1 MSETLR
7 DLVVSLSLNSDN
19 FTRNIKSINKQIQEA
34 ESAFRLASAGVENF
48 ETTTAGL
55 SSKLSTLQRTFQL
68 QQDAVGQYERALQQ
82 ASDKLQECYA
92 RQNDYAQRLV
102 DAKDKQQLL
111 KTEVTSAAQAY
122 KHYEHTLGETDSATI
137 AAKANLDAYK
147 GEYRAAV
154 QELKKL
160 EGQNVAL
167 KKSTQNAAD
176 AFSAAQTK
184 LNGAKG
190 AVKETSAEI
199 DQCNRQLALSQ
210 TSWKS
215 AGEAIQ
221 ASQRSIASIGKQ
233 LKTAESSYR
242 LAAAGVKNF
251 DQSAAGLTAKLTLLQ
266 EKLGLQQKAV
276 AEYEKTLAAAK
287 EQLQAAQQV
296 NDPDKIREATDA
308 VQDAETA
315 LNNARAAV
323 KQTQADI
330 ASCNKDLKTAQSEWT
345 KAGKSLESF
354 GKACDNVSKNLNK
367 AGKLLSTTLTT
378 PTVALGTAAIKASID
393 FESSFTSVRK
403 TVDATEA
410 QFDQLA
416 NTSKRMS
423 TEVAAGTD
431 EINEVMAS
439 GGQLGVATEHL
450 SDFTRVMIDLGNSCE
465 DLNAGDAATT
475 IAQFANIMGTSQS
488 QFSNIGST
496 LVDLGNNFAT
506 TEKPIMEMAHRM
518 AGAGKQVGLTE
529 AQVLGFAAAL
539 SSVGIE
545 AQMGGSAF
553 SKALIKME
561 VASATGSE
569 ALDDFGKVAGMTG
582 QQFKALWDSDPAAAF
597 QSFIVGLSKLDD
609 EGESAIA
616 VLDEIG
622 IKEIRLRD
630 TMLRA
635 VNATDLF
642 SRAQN
647 MASSAWKKNTALSEE
662 ANKRYATT
670 ESKLKNLKNTA
681 LLFGQQIGDDL
692 NPTIRSLIDG
702 AEELLQKFLSMDESQ
717 RKQIIQFAAYA
728 AAAGP
733 VLLVLGKITK
743 GVGTVSASL
752 GKFATEVGK
761 AGGAQSLGGSWKGF
775 LSILGKS
782 PAVWFAVAAAVI
794 AGTVALADYVS
805 GAKQAREALQGMED
819 TAKQWKDTAAETFYG
834 NREGLSF
841 FGLSESDFARDQ
853 QSAQDW
859 LDGLLAIWSDGEK
872 ESNEIVAHWT
882 DSFKSLT
889 DSTRTELQAL
899 KDTADKNGYTSV
911 SQSLAA
917 DIQTLDQM
925 DAEIERLLKKRQNGF
940 FSEKDQIRLQE
951 LIDTREAIEVKYR
964 LTPEETGGFETIA
977 QKIEAEVARAQAR
990 GKPDADT
997 SVYENAVKA
1006 AAEGMAV
1013 INAQIDERYDKEYGL
1028 IQLIEDETERQ
1039 KALED
1044 LNSRYN
1050 EERKTAAQEYAET
1063 LSSIVMPVWNQP
1075 EIQQA
1080 SQQMDELFTKLRE
1093 YSMAGESEKPALL
1106 ADLQALSAGMDEG
1119 VLTEYLSLMTQI
1131 QSLLDSGMSEAE
1143 VQTLFPDIDFS
1154 SQLDQ
1159 FAGIVSY
1166 LDLIKTDLPG
1176 LYSMFGEALP
1186 EEVLK
1191 IATDLDMTGA
1201 QARWDE
1207 FAQNPGAIT
1216 TEAII
1221 TGLSTGDQQ
1230 VNVDAFISSYTEV
1243 PEGASTASLTPKG
1256 LIAYVEKYAEVT
1268 GGADVSGLTPEIA
1281 ECLVAG
1287 YKELASG
1294 ADVSLLKPDEIVAY
1308 VSQYAEQQDVDISGL
1323 SPEGLTAFV
1332 MAYEEATGG
1341 ALTTALTPDDVTAM
1355 VAKYLQAESVDL
1367 SALTPD
1373 QIEAIVSRYA
1383 EATGCDKSQLLP
1395 SFTAYIT
1402 EYKEAEGVSVPR
1414 PKTQVIITGYDYL
1427 AYRQLQN
1434 NPDLT
1439 LELPVRLGELPDGE
1453 LDKLMADGKVKSW
1466 KDGVEVP
1473 IEAVPDGTIDA
1484 STVASLDQDGTL
1496 HILITPEITGTKEAI
1511 DALSPVVDE
1520 VYQLGGTWKEALA
1533 GVRPTTTMD
1542 MVDSGLKRIQSYQE
1556 TLDYNWWDKFWASLF
1571 GASTNLGG
1579 LDQSMKSDF
1588 NANRVA
1594 ELSAY
1599 VAEMVSAI
1607 QQGEQVPKEDLE
1619 NLQAIVEFL
1628 NGLDV
1633 TDTGA
1638 HIREGIAQ
1646 GMTEAGFDSDA
1657 ETVAANLETALNTA
1671 LQIESP
1677 SKRVK
1682 PTGEYVAAG
1691 VGEGMSGYD
1700 FSADAQDAAS
1710 GIESALQTALTGESL
1725 KNAGTAAAQGLSN
1738 AMTSYPMADT
1748 GRTLTA
1754 NVRSAVQS
1762 SLNGNTL
1769 RSAGVN
1775 VMAGLRAG
1783 ILAGRSGVISA
1794 MRTAA
1799 REAVNAAKKELKIKS
1814 PSQVFR
1820 DEVGTMVMRG
1830 FGAGVL
1836 KESKE
1841 QAKVIRNAS
1850 RFLTGEAR
1858 EGSIVTN
1865 SSDNRKTYNNNVSST
1880 IQVQQMVVRD
1890 EQDVRSLAVEIATL
1904 TRRQQRGKGL
1914 RLL

>member
-1 MSETLR
+1 MAETLR
-7 DLVVSLSLNSDN
+7 DLVVSLSLQTDN
-19 FTRNIKSINKQIQEA
+19 FTRNIKSVNKQIAEA
-34 ESAFRLASAGVENF
+34 ESQFKLAASGVEGF
-48 ETTTAGL
+48 ERSATGL
-55 SSKLSTLQRTFQL
+55 ATQLSTLERRLSL
-68 QQDAVGQYERALQQ
+68 QKDAVTQYERALS
-82 ASDKLQECYA
+82 AANDKLQECFS
-92 RQNDYAQRLV
+92 RQNDYAQRLT
-102 DAKDKQQLL
+102 DAKTAQQAL
-111 KTEVTSAAQAY
+111 KEQVAAAAQQVRTYSA
-122 KHYEHTLGETDSATI
+122 TLGENDSATI
-137 AAKANLDAYK
+137 AAKANLDALK
-147 GEYRAAV
+147 AEYRNSCAEV
-154 QELKKL
+154 KKL
-160 EGQNVAL
+160 TGQNTAL
-167 KKSTQNAAD
+167 KKTTQNAAD
-176 AFSAAQTK
+176 ALTDATTK
-184 LNGAKG
+184 LNTAQA
-190 AVKETSAEI
+190 AVRSTQAEI
-199 DQCNRQLALSQ
+199 NQCSQSLRLAQ
-210 TSWKS
+210 TNWDAAGKS
-215 AGEAIQ
+215 IDASRAAIVTF
-221 ASQRSIASIGKQ
+221 GKQ
-233 LKTAESSYR
+233 IGLAESR
-242 LAAAGVKNF
+242 FKLATAGIKDMDTSVT
-251 DQSAAGLTAKLTLLQ
+251 GLAAKLTLLNDKLRLQ
-266 EKLGLQQKAV
+266 EQSVQQ
-276 AEYEKTLAAAK
+276 YENALRGAK
-287 EQLQAAQQV
+287 EQLTAAQQA
-296 NDPDKIREATDA
+296 NDPEKVRQASDA
-308 VQDAETA
+308 VIDAEAA
-315 LNNARAAV
+315 LNRAKAAV
-323 KQTQADI
+323 AATRAQI
-330 ASCNKDLKTAQSEWT
+330 EKTNQQLNTAKSAWT
-345 KAGKSLESF
+345 EAGKNLEAF
-354 GKACDNVSKNLNK
+354 GKKCDAISKK
-367 AGKLLSTTLTT
+367 MTTAGRTLTT
-378 PTVALGTAAIKASID
+378 VMTTPILGLGATAVKASIG
-393 FESSFTSVRK
+393 FESSFASVRK

-410 QFDQLA
+410 EFDQLA
-416 NTSKRMS
+416 ATSKRMS

-431 EINEVMAS
+431 EINEVMAA

-450 SDFTRVMIDLGNSCE
+450 SDFTHVMIDLGNSCE
-465 DLNAGDAATT
+465 DLSADEAATT

-553 SKALIKME
+553 SKALVKMV
-561 VASATGSE
+561 VASATGGE
-569 ALDDFGKVAGMTG
+569 ALDDFGKVAGMTA
-582 QQFKALWDSDPAAAF
+582 QQFKTLWDNDPAAAF
-597 QSFIVGLSKLDD
+597 QAFIVGLSKLDD
-609 EGESAIA
+609 EGESAIKT
-616 VLDEIG
+616 LSDIG
-622 IKEIRLRD
+622 INEIRLRD
-630 TMLRA
+630 TLLRA
-635 VNATDLF
+635 TNATELF

-647 MASSAWKKNTALSEE
+647 MANAAWEENTALTNE
-662 ANKRYATT
+662 AGKRYSTT
-670 ESKLKNLKNTA
+670 ASKLTNLKNKA

-692 NPTIRSLIDG
+692 NPTIQSLIEG
-702 AEELLQKFLSMDESQ
+702 ADNLLSKFLQMDEAQ
-717 RKQIIQFAAYA
+717 RKQIIQYA
-728 AAAGP
+728 AIAAAIGP
-733 VLLVLGKITK
+733 VLLLFDKVTK
-743 GVGTVSASL
+743 GIGSISTGV
-752 GKFATEVGK
+752 GKFATAVGK
-761 AGGAQSLGGSWKGF
+761 AGGGIKGF
-775 LSILGKS
+775 LSVLGSS
-782 PAVWFAVAAAVI
+782 PAVWLAVAAATI
-794 AGTVALADYVS
+794 YATVAIADYVS
-805 GAKQAREALQGMED
+805 GAKQAREALKGMQE
-819 TAKQWKDTAAETFYG
+819 TADKWKSTAAETFYG
-834 NREGLSF
+834 NSEGLSF
-841 FGLSESDFARDQ
+841 FGMSKENFIKDK
-853 QSAQDW
+853 QSAQEW
-859 LDGLLAIWSDGEK
+859 LDGLLAVWTDGEK

-899 KDTADKNGYTSV
+899 KDTADKSGYTSV
-911 SQSLAA
+911 SKGLAA

-925 DAEIERLLKKRQNGF
+925 DAEIARLLKKRQNGF

-951 LIDTREAIEVKYR
+951 LIDTRETIEVKYH

-977 QKIEAEVARAQAR
+977 QKVEAEVARAQAR
-990 GKPDADT
+990 GKTDADT
-997 SVYENAVKA
+997 PVYENAVKA
-1006 AAEGMAV
+1006 AAEGMAA

-1050 EERKTAAQEYAET
+1050 DERKAAAQEYAET

-1093 YSMAGESEKPALL
+1093 YSMASESEKPALL

-1119 VLTEYLSLMTQI
+1119 ALTEYLSLMTQI
-1131 QSLLDSGMSEAE
+1131 QSLLDSGMSEAA
-1143 VQTLFPDIDFS
+1143 VQALFPDIDFS

-1159 FAGIVSY
+1159 FAGIVNY

-1207 FAQNPGAIT
+1207 FAANPGAIT

-1230 VNVDAFISSYTEV
+1230 VNVDAFISSYTEI
-1243 PEGASTASLTPKG
+1243 PEGASTAALTPKG
-1256 LIAYVEKYAEVT
+1256 LVAYVEKYAEVT

-1308 VSQYAEQQDVDISGL
+1308 VSSYAQQQGVDISGL

-1341 ALTTALTPDDVTAM
+1341 ALTTALSPDDVTAM
-1355 VAKYLQAESVDL
+1355 VAKYLQAENVDL

-1373 QIEAIVSRYA
+1373 QIEAIVTRYA

-1395 SFTAYIT
+1395 SLTAYIT
-1402 EYKEAEGVSVPR
+1402 EYKEAEGVSVPKT
-1414 PKTQVIITGYDYL
+1414 KTQVIITGYDYL

-1439 LELPVRLGELPDGE
+1439 LELPVRLGELPAGE
-1453 LDKLMADGKVKSW
+1453 LDKLMADGKVKFW

-1520 VYQLGGTWKEALA
+1520 TYKLGGSWQEAWA
-1533 GVRPTTTMD
+1533 GIMPTTTMD
-1542 MVDSGLKRIQSYQE
+1542 MVDSALGRIQSYQE
-1556 TLDYNWWDKFWASLF
+1556 TLDYNAWDKFWASVF
-1571 GASTNLGG
+1571 GASTDLGI

-1588 NANRVA
+1588 NPEIVA
-1594 ELSAY
+1594 EMSAY
-1599 VAEMVSAI
+1599 VAEVVSAI
-1607 QQGEQVPKEDLE
+1607 HQGVQVPEEDLN
-1619 NLQAIVEFL
+1619 NLQTILDFL
-1628 NGLDV
+1628 NGLD
-1633 TDTGA
+1633 TTGTGA

-1657 ETVAANLETALNTA
+1657 ETVASNLETALNTA

-1691 VGEGMSGYD
+1691 VGEGMSSYD
-1700 FSADAQDAAS
+1700 FSADAQGMAS
-1710 GIESALQTALTGESL
+1710 NIDSTLQTSMMGESL
-1725 KNAGTAAAQGLSN
+1725 KNAGTAAAQGLSS
-1738 AMTSYPMADT
+1738 AMAAYPMADT
-1748 GRTLTA
+1748 GRSLAT

-1762 SLNGNTL
+1762 SLNRNTL

-1775 VMAGLRAG
+1775 VMAGLRVG

-1794 MRTAA
+1794 MRSAA

-1836 KESKE
+1836 KESRE
-1841 QAKVIRNAS
+1841 QARVIRNAS

-1890 EQDVRSLAVEIATL
+1890 EQDIRSLAVEIATL

-1914 RLL
+1914 RMA

>member
-1 MSETLR
+1 MAETLR
-7 DLVVSLSLNSDN
+7 DLVVSLSLQTDN
-19 FTRNIKSINKQIQEA
+19 FTRNIKSVNKQIAEA
-34 ESAFRLASAGVENF
+34 ESQFKLAASGVEGF
-48 ETTTAGL
+48 ERSATGL
-55 SSKLSTLQRTFQL
+55 ATQLSTLERRLSL
-68 QQDAVGQYERALQQ
+68 QKDAVTQYERALS
-82 ASDKLQECYA
+82 AANDKLQECFS
-92 RQNDYAQRLV
+92 RQNDYAQRLT
-102 DAKDKQQLL
+102 DAKTAQQAL
-111 KTEVTSAAQAY
+111 KEQVAAAAQQVRTYSA
-122 KHYEHTLGETDSATI
+122 TLGENDSATI
-137 AAKANLDAYK
+137 AAKANLDALK
-147 GEYRAAV
+147 AEYRNSCAEV
-154 QELKKL
+154 KKL
-160 EGQNVAL
+160 TGQNTAL
-167 KKSTQNAAD
+167 KKTTQNAAD
-176 AFSAAQTK
+176 AVTDATTK
-184 LNGAKG
+184 LNTAQA
-190 AVKETSAEI
+190 AVRSTQAEI
-199 DQCNRQLALSQ
+199 NQCSQSLRLAQ
-210 TSWKS
+210 TNWDAAGKS
-215 AGEAIQ
+215 IDASRAAIVTF
-221 ASQRSIASIGKQ
+221 GKQ
-233 LKTAESSYR
+233 IGLAESR
-242 LAAAGVKNF
+242 FKLATAGIKDMDTSVT
-251 DQSAAGLTAKLTLLQ
+251 GLAAKLTLLNDKLRLQ
-266 EKLGLQQKAV
+266 EQSVQQ
-276 AEYEKTLAAAK
+276 YENALRGAK
-287 EQLQAAQQV
+287 EQLTAAQQA
-296 NDPDKIREATDA
+296 NDPEKVRQASDA
-308 VQDAETA
+308 VIDAEAA
-315 LNNARAAV
+315 LNRAKAAV
-323 KQTQADI
+323 AATRAQI
-330 ASCNKDLKTAQSEWT
+330 EKTNQQLNTAKSAWT
-345 KAGKSLESF
+345 EAGKNLEAF
-354 GKACDNVSKNLNK
+354 GKKCDAISKK
-367 AGKLLSTTLTT
+367 MTTAGRTLTT
-378 PTVALGTAAIKASID
+378 VMTTPILGLGATAVKASIG
-393 FESSFTSVRK
+393 FESSFASVRK

-410 QFDQLA
+410 EFDQLA
-416 NTSKRMS
+416 ATSKRMS

-431 EINEVMAS
+431 EINEVMAA

-450 SDFTRVMIDLGNSCE
+450 SDFTHVMIDLGNSCE
-465 DLNAGDAATT
+465 DLSADEAATT

-553 SKALIKME
+553 SKALVKME
-561 VASATGSE
+561 VASATGGE
-569 ALDDFGKVAGMTG
+569 ALDDFGKVAGMTA
-582 QQFKALWDSDPAAAF
+582 QQFKTLWDNDPAAAF
-597 QSFIVGLSKLDD
+597 QAFIVGLSKLDD
-609 EGESAIA
+609 EGESAIKT
-616 VLDEIG
+616 LSDIG
-622 IKEIRLRD
+622 INEIRLRD
-630 TMLRA
+630 TLLRA
-635 VNATDLF
+635 TNATELF

-647 MASSAWKKNTALSEE
+647 MANAAWEENTALTNE
-662 ANKRYATT
+662 AGKRYSTT
-670 ESKLKNLKNTA
+670 ASKLTNLKNKA

-692 NPTIRSLIDG
+692 NPTIQSLIEG
-702 AEELLQKFLSMDESQ
+702 ADNLLSKFLQMDEAQ
-717 RKQIIQFAAYA
+717 RKQIIQYA
-728 AAAGP
+728 AIAAAIGP
-733 VLLVLGKITK
+733 VLLLFGKVTK
-743 GVGTVSASL
+743 GIGSISTGV
-752 GKFATEVGK
+752 GKFATAVGK
-761 AGGAQSLGGSWKGF
+761 AGGGIKGF
-775 LSILGKS
+775 LSVLGSS
-782 PAVWFAVAAAVI
+782 PAVWLAVAAATI
-794 AGTVALADYVS
+794 YATVAIADYVS
-805 GAKQAREALQGMED
+805 GAKQAREALKGMQE
-819 TAKQWKDTAAETFYG
+819 TADKWKSTAAETFYG
-834 NREGLSF
+834 NSEGLSF
-841 FGLSESDFARDQ
+841 FGMSKENFIKDK
-853 QSAQDW
+853 QSAQEW
-859 LDGLLAIWSDGEK
+859 LDGLLAVWTDGEK

-899 KDTADKNGYTSV
+899 KDTADKSGYTSV
-911 SQSLAA
+911 SKGLAA

-925 DAEIERLLKKRQNGF
+925 DAEIARLLKKRQNGF

-951 LIDTREAIEVKYR
+951 LIDTRETIEVKYH

-977 QKIEAEVARAQAR
+977 QKVEAEVARAQAR
-990 GKPDADT
+990 GKTDADT
-997 SVYENAVKA
+997 PVYENAVKA
-1006 AAEGMAV
+1006 AAEGMAA

-1050 EERKTAAQEYAET
+1050 EERKAAAQEYAET

-1080 SQQMDELFTKLRE
+1080 SHQVDELFTKLRE
-1093 YSMAGESEKPALL
+1093 YSMASESEKPALL
-1106 ADLQALSAGMDEG
+1106 ADLQALSSSMDEG
-1119 VLTEYLSLMTQI
+1119 ALAEYLSLMTQI
-1131 QSLLDSGMSEAE
+1131 QSLLDSGMSESE
-1143 VQTLFPDIDFS
+1143 VQALFPDIDFS
-1154 SQLDQ
+1154 TQLDQ

-1207 FAQNPGAIT
+1207 FAANPGAIT

-1230 VNVDAFISSYTEV
+1230 VNVDAFISSYTEI
-1243 PEGASTASLTPKG
+1243 PEGASTAALTPKG
-1256 LIAYVEKYAEVT
+1256 LVAYVEKYAEVT

-1308 VSQYAEQQDVDISGL
+1308 VSSYAQQQGVDISAL

-1355 VAKYLQAESVDL
+1355 VAKYLQAENVDL

-1402 EYKEAEGVSVPR
+1402 EYKEAEGVSVPK

-1453 LDKLMADGKVKSW
+1453 LDKLMTDGKVKFW

-1473 IEAVPDGTIDA
+1473 IEAVPDGTVDA

-1520 VYQLGGTWKEALA
+1520 TDKLGVTMA
-1533 GVRPTTTMD
+1533 GMWAGIRPATTMD
-1542 MVDSGLKRIQSYQE
+1542 KIDSALGRIQSYQE
-1556 TLDYNWWDKFWASLF
+1556 TLDYNAWDKFWASVF
-1571 GASTNLGG
+1571 GASTNLGA

-1588 NANRVA
+1588 NPEIVA
-1594 ELSAY
+1594 EMSSY
-1599 VAEMVSAI
+1599 VAEVVSAI
-1607 QQGEQVPKEDLE
+1607 HQGVQVPEEDLN
-1619 NLQAIVEFL
+1619 NLQTILDFL
-1628 NGLDV
+1628 NGLDM
-1633 TDTGA
+1633 TGTGA

-1657 ETVAANLETALNTA
+1657 ETVATNLETALNTA

-1691 VGEGMSGYD
+1691 IGEGMSGYD
-1700 FSADAQDAAS
+1700 FTSDVGALATSVEAAITSALPGDALSSFGTSAAEGLASALSTYSMSSAGASVAS
-1710 GIESALQTALTGESL
+1710 GVRTAVST
-1725 KNAGTAAAQGLSN
+1725 N
-1738 AMTSYPMADT
+1738 
-1748 GRTLTA
+1748 LTA
-1754 NVRSAVQS
+1754 T
-1762 SLNGNTL
+1762 TL

-1775 VMAGLRAG
+1775 AMAGLRAG

-1794 MRTAA
+1794 MRSAA

-1820 DEVGTMVMRG
+1820 DEVGVMTMRG
-1830 FGAGVL
+1830 FGVGIL

-1858 EGSIVTN
+1858 EGSIVTS

-1890 EQDVRSLAVEIATL
+1890 EQDIRSLAVEIATL

-1914 RLL
+1914 RMA

>member
-19 FTRNIKSINKQIQEA
+19 FSRNIKSINKQIQEA

-48 ETTTAGL
+48 ETTTTGL
-55 SSKLSTLQRTFQL
+55 STKFSTLQRTFQL

-82 ASDKLQECYA
+82 ASDKLQECYT
-92 RQNDYAQRLV
+92 RQNDYAQRLT
-102 DAKDKQQLL
+102 DAKDKQQQL
-111 KTEVTSAAQAY
+111 KTEVASAAQAY
-122 KHYEHTLGETDSATI
+122 KHYKNTLGETDSATI

-147 GEYRAAV
+147 GEYRAAI
-154 QELKKL
+154 QEVRKL
-160 EGQNVAL
+160 EEQNIAL

-190 AVKETSAEI
+190 AVKETAAEI
-199 DQCNRQLALSQ
+199 DRCNRQLALSR
-210 TSWKS
+210 TSWAS

-233 LKTAESSYR
+233 MKTAESSYR
-242 LAAAGVKNF
+242 LAAAGVKDF
-251 DQSAAGLTAKLTLLQ
+251 DKSAAGLTAKLTLLQ
-266 EKLGLQQKAV
+266 EKLGLQQKAI
-276 AEYEKTLAAAK
+276 AEYEKALAAAK
-287 EQLQAAQQV
+287 EQLQAAHQV

-323 KQTQADI
+323 KQTRADI
-330 ASCNKDLKTAQSEWT
+330 AGCNKELKTAQSEWT

-378 PTVALGTAAIKASID
+378 PIAALGTAAVKASID

-416 NTSKRMS
+416 DTSKRMS

-431 EINEVMAS
+431 EINEVMAN
-439 GGQLGVATEHL
+439 GGQLGVVTKHL

-529 AQVLGFAAAL
+529 AQVMGFAAAL

-561 VASATGSE
+561 VASATGGN
-569 ALDDFGKVAGMTG
+569 ALEDFGKVAGMTG

-597 QSFIVGLSKLDD
+597 QAFIVGLSKLDD

-622 IKEIRLRD
+622 IKEVRLRD

-642 SRAQN
+642 SRAQS
-647 MASSAWKKNTALSEE
+647 MATSAWKKNTALSEE

-702 AEELLQKFLSMDESQ
+702 AEELLQKFLSMDEAQ
-717 RKQIIQFAAYA
+717 RRQIIQFAAYA

-733 VLLVLGKITK
+733 VLLALGKITK
-743 GVGTVSASL
+743 GVGTVSASF

-761 AGGAQSLGGSWKGF
+761 AGGAQSLGGGWKGF
-775 LSILGKS
+775 LTVLGKS

-794 AGTVALADYVS
+794 AGTIALADYVS
-805 GAKQAREALQGMED
+805 GAKQAREALKGMEE
-819 TAKQWKDTAAETFYG
+819 TAKQWKDAAAETFYG
-834 NREGLSF
+834 SSEGLSF
-841 FGLSESDFARDQ
+841 FGMSKSDFVRDR
-853 QSAQDW
+853 QSAQKW
-859 LDGLLAIWSDGEK
+859 LDGLLAVWSDGEK
-872 ESNEIVAHWT
+872 ESNEIVSHWT

-889 DSTRTELQAL
+889 DSTRTELQTL

-925 DAEIERLLKKRQNGF
+925 AAEIERLLKKRQNGHL
-940 FSEKDQIRLQE
+940 SDKDKIRLQE

-977 QKIEAEVARAQAR
+977 QKVEAEVARAQAR
-990 GKPDADT
+990 GKTDADT

-1006 AAEGMAV
+1006 AAEGMAA

-1050 EERKTAAQEYAET
+1050 EERKAAAQEYAET

-1080 SQQMDELFTKLRE
+1080 SQQVDELFTKLRE
-1093 YSMAGESEKPALL
+1093 YSMASESEKPALL

-1119 VLTEYLSLMTQI
+1119 ALTEYLSLMTQI

-1143 VQTLFPDIDFS
+1143 VQALFPDIDFS

-1207 FAQNPGAIT
+1207 FAANPGAIT

-1230 VNVDAFISSYTEV
+1230 VNVDAFISRYTEA
-1243 PEGASTASLTPKG
+1243 PEGASTAALTPKG
-1256 LIAYVEKYAEVT
+1256 VIAYVEKYAEVT

-1308 VSQYAEQQDVDISGL
+1308 VSSYAEQQGVDISAL

-1355 VAKYLQAESVDL
+1355 VAKYLQAENVDL

-1402 EYKEAEGVSVPR
+1402 EYKEAEGVSVPK

-1439 LELPVRLGELPDGE
+1439 LELPVRLGELPEGE
-1453 LDKLMADGKVKSW
+1453 LDRLMADGKVKFW

-1520 VYQLGGTWKEALA
+1520 VYQLGGSWQEAWA
-1533 GVRPTTTMD
+1533 GIRPTTTMD
-1542 MVDSGLKRIQSYQE
+1542 MVDSALGRIQSYQE
-1556 TLDYNWWDKFWASLF
+1556 TLDYNWWDKFWASVF
-1571 GASTNLGG
+1571 GASTDLGV

-1588 NANRVA
+1588 NPEIVA
-1594 ELSAY
+1594 EMSAY
-1599 VAEMVSAI
+1599 VAEVVSAI

-1638 HIREGIAQ
+1638 HIREGIAH
-1646 GMTEAGFDSDA
+1646 GMMEAGFDSDA

-1691 VGEGMSGYD
+1691 VGEGMSSYD
-1700 FSADAQDAAS
+1700 FSADAQSTAS
-1710 GIESALQTALTGESL
+1710 SIESALQTALTGESL

-1738 AMTSYPMADT
+1738 AMTSYSMAGT
-1748 GRTLTA
+1748 GRSLTA

-1762 SLNGNTL
+1762 SLNRSTL

-1775 VMAGLRAG
+1775 AMAGLKAG

-1794 MRTAA
+1794 MRSAA

-1820 DEVGTMVMRG
+1820 DEVGIMVMRG

-1841 QAKVIRNAS
+1841 QARVIRNAS

-1890 EQDVRSLAVEIATL
+1890 EQDIRSLAVEIATL

>member
-1 MSETLR
+1 MAETLR
-7 DLVVSLSLNSDN
+7 DLVVSLSLQTDN
-19 FTRNIKSINKQIQEA
+19 FTRNIKSVNKQIAEA
-34 ESAFRLASAGVENF
+34 ESQFKLAASGVEGF
-48 ETTTAGL
+48 ERSATGL
-55 SSKLSTLQRTFQL
+55 ATQLSTLERRLSL
-68 QQDAVGQYERALQQ
+68 QKDAVTQYERALS
-82 ASDKLQECYA
+82 AANDKLQECFS
-92 RQNDYAQRLV
+92 RQNDYAQRLT
-102 DAKDKQQLL
+102 DAKTAQQAL
-111 KTEVTSAAQAY
+111 KEQVAAAAQQVRTYSA
-122 KHYEHTLGETDSATI
+122 TLGENDSATI
-137 AAKANLDAYK
+137 AAKANLDALK
-147 GEYRAAV
+147 AEYRNSCAEV
-154 QELKKL
+154 KKL
-160 EGQNVAL
+160 TGQNTAL
-167 KKSTQNAAD
+167 KKTTQNAAD
-176 AFSAAQTK
+176 ALTDATTK
-184 LNGAKG
+184 LNTAQA
-190 AVKETSAEI
+190 AVRSTQAEI
-199 DQCNRQLALSQ
+199 NQCSQSLRLAQ
-210 TSWKS
+210 TNWDAAGKS
-215 AGEAIQ
+215 IDASRAAIVTF
-221 ASQRSIASIGKQ
+221 GKQ
-233 LKTAESSYR
+233 IGLAESR
-242 LAAAGVKNF
+242 FKLATAGIKDMDTSVT
-251 DQSAAGLTAKLTLLQ
+251 GLAAKLTLLNDKLRLQ
-266 EKLGLQQKAV
+266 EQSVQQ
-276 AEYEKTLAAAK
+276 YENALRGAK
-287 EQLQAAQQV
+287 EQLTAAQQA
-296 NDPDKIREATDA
+296 NDPEKVRQASDA
-308 VQDAETA
+308 VIDAEAA
-315 LNNARAAV
+315 LNRAKAAV
-323 KQTQADI
+323 AATRAQI
-330 ASCNKDLKTAQSEWT
+330 EKTNQQLNTAKSAWT
-345 KAGKSLESF
+345 EAGKNLEAF
-354 GKACDNVSKNLNK
+354 GKKCDAISKK
-367 AGKLLSTTLTT
+367 MTTAGRTLTT
-378 PTVALGTAAIKASID
+378 VMTTPILGLGATAVKASIG
-393 FESSFTSVRK
+393 FESSFASVRK

-410 QFDQLA
+410 EFDQLA
-416 NTSKRMS
+416 ATSKRMS

-431 EINEVMAS
+431 EINEVMAA

-450 SDFTRVMIDLGNSCE
+450 SDFTHVMIDLGNSCE
-465 DLNAGDAATT
+465 DLSADEAATT

-553 SKALIKME
+553 SKALVKME
-561 VASATGSE
+561 VASATGGE
-569 ALDDFGKVAGMTG
+569 ALDDFGKVAGMTA
-582 QQFKALWDSDPAAAF
+582 QQFKTLWDNDPAAAF
-597 QSFIVGLSKLDD
+597 QAFIVGLSKLDD
-609 EGESAIA
+609 EGESAIKT
-616 VLDEIG
+616 LSDIG
-622 IKEIRLRD
+622 INEIRLRD
-630 TMLRA
+630 TLLRA
-635 VNATDLF
+635 TNATELF

-647 MASSAWKKNTALSEE
+647 MANAAWEENTALTNE
-662 ANKRYATT
+662 AGKRYSTT
-670 ESKLKNLKNTA
+670 ASKLTNLKNKA

-692 NPTIRSLIDG
+692 NPTIQSLIEG
-702 AEELLQKFLSMDESQ
+702 ADNLLSKFLQMDEAQ
-717 RKQIIQFAAYA
+717 RKQIIQYA
-728 AAAGP
+728 AIAAAIGP
-733 VLLVLGKITK
+733 VLLLFDKVTK
-743 GVGTVSASL
+743 GIGSISTGV
-752 GKFATEVGK
+752 GKFATAVGK
-761 AGGAQSLGGSWKGF
+761 AGGGIKGF
-775 LSILGKS
+775 LSVLGSS
-782 PAVWFAVAAAVI
+782 PAVWLAVAAATI
-794 AGTVALADYVS
+794 YATVAIADYVS
-805 GAKQAREALQGMED
+805 GAKQAREALKGMQE
-819 TAKQWKDTAAETFYG
+819 TADKWKSTAAETFYG
-834 NREGLSF
+834 NSEGLSF
-841 FGLSESDFARDQ
+841 FGMSKENFIKDK
-853 QSAQDW
+853 QSAQEW
-859 LDGLLAIWSDGEK
+859 LDGLLAVWTDGEK

-899 KDTADKNGYTSV
+899 KDTADKSGYTSV
-911 SQSLAA
+911 SKGLAA

-925 DAEIERLLKKRQNGF
+925 DAEIARLLKKRQNGF

-951 LIDTREAIEVKYR
+951 LIDTRETIEVKYH

-977 QKIEAEVARAQAR
+977 QKVEAEVARAQAR
-990 GKPDADT
+990 GKTDADT
-997 SVYENAVKA
+997 PVYENAVKA
-1006 AAEGMAV
+1006 AAEGMAA

-1050 EERKTAAQEYAET
+1050 DERKAAAQEYAET

-1093 YSMAGESEKPALL
+1093 YSMASESEKPALL

-1119 VLTEYLSLMTQI
+1119 ALTEYLSLMTQI
-1131 QSLLDSGMSEAE
+1131 QSLLDSGMSEAA
-1143 VQTLFPDIDFS
+1143 VQALFPDIDFS

-1159 FAGIVSY
+1159 FAGIVNY

-1207 FAQNPGAIT
+1207 FAANPGAIT

-1230 VNVDAFISSYTEV
+1230 VNVDAFISSYTEI
-1243 PEGASTASLTPKG
+1243 PEGASTAALTPKG
-1256 LIAYVEKYAEVT
+1256 LVAYVEKYAEVT

-1308 VSQYAEQQDVDISGL
+1308 VSSYAQQQGVDISGL

-1341 ALTTALTPDDVTAM
+1341 ALTTALSPDDVTAM
-1355 VAKYLQAESVDL
+1355 VAKYLQAENVDL

-1373 QIEAIVSRYA
+1373 QIEAIVTRYA

-1395 SFTAYIT
+1395 SLTAYIT
-1402 EYKEAEGVSVPR
+1402 EYKEAEGVSVPKT
-1414 PKTQVIITGYDYL
+1414 KTQVIITGYDYL

-1439 LELPVRLGELPDGE
+1439 LELPVRLGELPAGE
-1453 LDKLMADGKVKSW
+1453 LDKLMADGKVKFW

-1520 VYQLGGTWKEALA
+1520 TYKLGGSWQEAWA
-1533 GVRPTTTMD
+1533 GIMPTTTMD
-1542 MVDSGLKRIQSYQE
+1542 MVDSALGRIQSYQE
-1556 TLDYNWWDKFWASLF
+1556 TLDYNAWDKFWASVF
-1571 GASTNLGG
+1571 GASTDLGI

-1588 NANRVA
+1588 NPEIVA
-1594 ELSAY
+1594 EMSAY
-1599 VAEMVSAI
+1599 VAEVVSAI
-1607 QQGEQVPKEDLE
+1607 HQGVQVPEEDLN
-1619 NLQAIVEFL
+1619 NLQTILDFL
-1628 NGLDV
+1628 NGLD
-1633 TDTGA
+1633 TTGTGA

-1657 ETVAANLETALNTA
+1657 ETVASNLETALNTA

-1691 VGEGMSGYD
+1691 VGEGMSSYD
-1700 FSADAQDAAS
+1700 FSADAQGMAS
-1710 GIESALQTALTGESL
+1710 NIDSTLQTSMMGESL
-1725 KNAGTAAAQGLSN
+1725 KNAGTAAAQGLSS
-1738 AMTSYPMADT
+1738 AMAAYPMADT
-1748 GRTLTA
+1748 GRSLAT

-1762 SLNGNTL
+1762 SLNRNTL

-1775 VMAGLRAG
+1775 VMAGLRVG

-1794 MRTAA
+1794 MRSAA

-1836 KESKE
+1836 KESRE
-1841 QAKVIRNAS
+1841 QARVIRNAS

-1890 EQDVRSLAVEIATL
+1890 EQDIRSLAVEIATL

-1914 RLL
+1914 RMA

>member
-1 MSETLR
+1 MAETLR
-7 DLVVSLSLNSDN
+7 DLVVSLSLQTDN
-19 FTRNIKSINKQIQEA
+19 FTRNIKSVNKQIAEA
-34 ESAFRLASAGVENF
+34 ESQFKLAASGVEGF
-48 ETTTAGL
+48 ERSATGL
-55 SSKLSTLQRTFQL
+55 ATQLSTLERRLSL
-68 QQDAVGQYERALQQ
+68 QKDAVTQYERALS
-82 ASDKLQECYA
+82 AANDKLQECFS
-92 RQNDYAQRLV
+92 RQNDYAQRLT
-102 DAKDKQQLL
+102 DAKTAQQAL
-111 KTEVTSAAQAY
+111 KEQVAAAAQQVRTYSA
-122 KHYEHTLGETDSATI
+122 TLGENDSATI
-137 AAKANLDAYK
+137 AAKANLDALK
-147 GEYRAAV
+147 TEYRNSCAEV
-154 QELKKL
+154 KKL
-160 EGQNVAL
+160 TGQNTAL
-167 KKSTQNAAD
+167 KKTTQNAAD
-176 AFSAAQTK
+176 AVTDATTK
-184 LNGAKG
+184 LNTAQA
-190 AVKETSAEI
+190 AVRSTQVEI
-199 DQCNRQLALSQ
+199 NQCSQSLRLAQ
-210 TSWKS
+210 TNWDAAGKS
-215 AGEAIQ
+215 IDASKTAIVTF
-221 ASQRSIASIGKQ
+221 GKQ
-233 LKTAESSYR
+233 IELAESR
-242 LAAAGVKNF
+242 FKLATVGIKDMDTSVT
-251 DQSAAGLTAKLTLLQ
+251 GLTAKLTLLNDKLRLQ
-266 EKLGLQQKAV
+266 EQSVQQ
-276 AEYEKTLAAAK
+276 YEIALKCAK
-287 EQLQAAQQV
+287 EQLAAAQQA
-296 NDPDKIREATDA
+296 NDPEKIRQASDA
-308 VQDAETA
+308 VIDAEAA
-315 LNNARAAV
+315 LNRAKAAV
-323 KQTQADI
+323 AATRAEI
-330 ASCNKDLKTAQSEWT
+330 AKTNQQLNTAKSAWT
-345 KAGKSLESF
+345 EAGKNLEAF
-354 GKACDNVSKNLNK
+354 GKKCDSVSKK
-367 AGKLLSTTLTT
+367 MTAAGRTLTT
-378 PTVALGTAAIKASID
+378 VMTTPILGLGATAVKASIG
-393 FESSFTSVRK
+393 FESSFASVRK

-410 QFDQLA
+410 QFEQLA
-416 NTSKRMS
+416 ATSKKMS

-431 EINEVMAS
+431 EINEVMAA

-450 SDFTRVMIDLGNSCE
+450 SDFTHVMIDLGNSCE
-465 DLNAGDAATT
+465 DLSADEAATT

-553 SKALIKME
+553 SKALVKME
-561 VASATGSE
+561 VASATGGE
-569 ALDDFGKVAGMTG
+569 ALDDFGKVAGMTA
-582 QQFKALWDSDPAAAF
+582 QQFKTLWDNDPAAAF
-597 QSFIVGLSKLDD
+597 QAFIVGLSKLDD
-609 EGESAIA
+609 EGESAIKT
-616 VLDEIG
+616 LSDIG
-622 IKEIRLRD
+622 INEIRLRD
-630 TMLRA
+630 TLLRA
-635 VNATDLF
+635 TNATELF

-647 MASSAWKKNTALSEE
+647 MANAAWEENTALTNE
-662 ANKRYATT
+662 AGKRYSTT
-670 ESKLKNLKNTA
+670 ASKLTNLKNKA

-692 NPTIRSLIDG
+692 NPTIQSLIEG
-702 AEELLQKFLSMDESQ
+702 ADNLLSKFLQMDEAQ
-717 RKQIIQFAAYA
+717 RKQIIQYA
-728 AAAGP
+728 AIAAAIGP
-733 VLLVLGKITK
+733 VLLLFGKVTK
-743 GVGTVSASL
+743 GIGSISTGV
-752 GKFATEVGK
+752 GKFATAVGK
-761 AGGAQSLGGSWKGF
+761 AGGGIKGF
-775 LSILGKS
+775 LSVLGSS
-782 PAVWFAVAAAVI
+782 PAVWLAVAAATI
-794 AGTVALADYVS
+794 YATVAIADYVS
-805 GAKQAREALQGMED
+805 GAKQAREALKGMQE
-819 TAKQWKDTAAETFYG
+819 TADKWKSTAAETFYG
-834 NREGLSF
+834 NSEGLSF
-841 FGLSESDFARDQ
+841 FGMSKENFIKDK
-853 QSAQDW
+853 QSAQEW
-859 LDGLLAIWSDGEK
+859 LDGLLAVWTDGEK

-899 KDTADKNGYTSV
+899 KDTADKSGYTSV
-911 SQSLAA
+911 SKGLAA

-925 DAEIERLLKKRQNGF
+925 DAEIARLLKKRQNGF

-951 LIDTREAIEVKYR
+951 LIDTRETIEVKYH

-977 QKIEAEVARAQAR
+977 QKVEAEVARAQAR
-990 GKPDADT
+990 GKTDADT
-997 SVYENAVKA
+997 PVYENAVKA
-1006 AAEGMAV
+1006 AAEGMAA

-1050 EERKTAAQEYAET
+1050 EERKAAAQEYAET

-1093 YSMAGESEKPALL
+1093 YSMASESEKPALL
-1106 ADLQALSAGMDEG
+1106 ADLQALSSSMDKG
-1119 VLTEYLSLMTQI
+1119 ALAEYLSLMTQI

-1143 VQTLFPDIDFS
+1143 VQALFPDIDFS

-1176 LYSMFGEALP
+1176 LYSMFGESLP

-1207 FAQNPGAIT
+1207 FAANSGAIT

-1243 PEGASTASLTPKG
+1243 PEGASTAALTPKG
-1256 LIAYVEKYAEVT
+1256 LVAYVEKYAEVT

-1308 VSQYAEQQDVDISGL
+1308 VSSYAQQQGVDISAL

-1355 VAKYLQAESVDL
+1355 VAKYLQAENVDL

-1402 EYKEAEGVSVPR
+1402 EYREAEGVSVPK

-1453 LDKLMADGKVKSW
+1453 LDKLMADGKVKFW

-1473 IEAVPDGTIDA
+1473 IEAIPDGTIDA

-1520 VYQLGGTWKEALA
+1520 NYKLGGSWQEAWA
-1533 GVRPTTTMD
+1533 GIMPTTTMD
-1542 MVDSGLKRIQSYQE
+1542 MVDSALGRIQSYQE
-1556 TLDYNWWDKFWASLF
+1556 TLDYNWWDKFWASVF
-1571 GASTNLGG
+1571 GASTDLGV

-1588 NANRVA
+1588 NPETVA
-1594 ELSAY
+1594 EMSAY
-1599 VAEMVSAI
+1599 VAEVVSAI
-1607 QQGEQVPKEDLE
+1607 HQGVQVPEEDLN
-1619 NLQAIVEFL
+1619 NLQTILDFL
-1628 NGLDV
+1628 NGLD
-1633 TDTGA
+1633 TTGTGT

-1657 ETVAANLETALNTA
+1657 ETVATNLETALNTA
-1671 LQIESP
+1671 LDIHSP
-1677 SKRVK
+1677 SQRVK
-1682 PTGEYVAAG
+1682 PVGEYVSAG

-1700 FSADAQDAAS
+1700 FSADAQGMAS
-1710 GIESALQTALTGESL
+1710 NIDSTLQTSMMGESL
-1725 KNAGTAAAQGLSN
+1725 KKAGTAAAQGLSN
-1738 AMTSYPMADT
+1738 AMTSYPMAGT
-1748 GRTLTA
+1748 GRSLAT

-1762 SLNGNTL
+1762 SLNRSTL

-1775 VMAGLRAG
+1775 AMAGLKAG
-1783 ILAGRSGVISA
+1783 ILAGRFGVISA
-1794 MRTAA
+1794 MRSAA

-1820 DEVGTMVMRG
+1820 DEVGVMTMRG

-1858 EGSIVTN
+1858 EGAIVQS
-1865 SSDNRKTYNNNVSST
+1865 SSDNRRTYNNNVSST

-1890 EQDVRSLAVEIATL
+1890 EQDIRSLAVEIATL

-1914 RLL
+1914 RMA

>member
-1 MSETLR
+1 M
-7 DLVVSLSLNSDN
+7 
-19 FTRNIKSINKQIQEA
+19 
-34 ESAFRLASAGVENF
+34 
-48 ETTTAGL
+48 
-55 SSKLSTLQRTFQL
+55 
-68 QQDAVGQYERALQQ
+68 
-82 ASDKLQECYA
+82 
-92 RQNDYAQRLV
+92 
-102 DAKDKQQLL
+102 
-111 KTEVTSAAQAY
+111 
-122 KHYEHTLGETDSATI
+122 
-137 AAKANLDAYK
+137 
-147 GEYRAAV
+147 
-154 QELKKL
+154 
-160 EGQNVAL
+160 
-167 KKSTQNAAD
+167 
-176 AFSAAQTK
+176 
-184 LNGAKG
+184 
-190 AVKETSAEI
+190 
-199 DQCNRQLALSQ
+199 
-210 TSWKS
+210 
-215 AGEAIQ
+215 
-221 ASQRSIASIGKQ
+221 
-233 LKTAESSYR
+233 
-242 LAAAGVKNF
+242 
-251 DQSAAGLTAKLTLLQ
+251 
-266 EKLGLQQKAV
+266 
-276 AEYEKTLAAAK
+276 
-287 EQLQAAQQV
+287 
-296 NDPDKIREATDA
+296 
-308 VQDAETA
+308 
-315 LNNARAAV
+315 
-323 KQTQADI
+323 
-330 ASCNKDLKTAQSEWT
+330 
-345 KAGKSLESF
+345 
-354 GKACDNVSKNLNK
+354 
-367 AGKLLSTTLTT
+367 
-378 PTVALGTAAIKASID
+378 
-393 FESSFTSVRK
+393 
-403 TVDATEA
+403 
-410 QFDQLA
+410 
-416 NTSKRMS
+416 
-423 TEVAAGTD
+423 
-431 EINEVMAS
+431 
-439 GGQLGVATEHL
+439 
-450 SDFTRVMIDLGNSCE
+450 
-465 DLNAGDAATT
+465 
-475 IAQFANIMGTSQS
+475 
-488 QFSNIGST
+488 
-496 LVDLGNNFAT
+496 
-506 TEKPIMEMAHRM
+506 
-518 AGAGKQVGLTE
+518 
-529 AQVLGFAAAL
+529 
-539 SSVGIE
+539 
-545 AQMGGSAF
+545 
-553 SKALIKME
+553 
-561 VASATGSE
+561 
-569 ALDDFGKVAGMTG
+569 
-582 QQFKALWDSDPAAAF
+582 
-597 QSFIVGLSKLDD
+597 
-609 EGESAIA
+609 
-616 VLDEIG
+616 
-622 IKEIRLRD
+622 
-630 TMLRA
+630 
-635 VNATDLF
+635 
-642 SRAQN
+642 
-647 MASSAWKKNTALSEE
+647 
-662 ANKRYATT
+662 
-670 ESKLKNLKNTA
+670 
-681 LLFGQQIGDDL
+681 
-692 NPTIRSLIDG
+692 
-702 AEELLQKFLSMDESQ
+702 QKFLSMDESQ

-743 GVGTVSASL
+743 GVGTASASF
-752 GKFATEVGK
+752 GKFAAAVGK
-761 AGGAQSLGGSWKGF
+761 AGGGWKGF
-775 LSILGKS
+775 LSVLGKS

-805 GAKQAREALQGMED
+805 GAKQAREALAGMED
-819 TAKQWKDTAAETFYG
+819 TAKQWKDAAAETFYG
-834 NREGLSF
+834 NSEGLSF

-859 LDGLLAIWSDGEK
+859 LDGLLAVWSDGEK

-889 DSTRTELQAL
+889 DSTRTELQTL

-911 SQSLAA
+911 SQNLAA

-925 DAEIERLLKKRQNGF
+925 DAEIERLLKKRQNGHL
-940 FSEKDQIRLQE
+940 SDKDKIRLQE
-951 LIDTREAIEVKYR
+951 LIDTREAIEVKYH
-964 LTPEETGGFETIA
+964 LTPEKTGGFETIA
-977 QKIEAEVARAQAR
+977 QKVEAEVARAQAR
-990 GKPDADT
+990 GKIDADT

-1006 AAEGMAV
+1006 AAEGMAA

-1039 KALED
+1039 KALEN

-1050 EERKTAAQEYAET
+1050 EERKAAAQEYAET

-1080 SQQMDELFTKLRE
+1080 SQQVDELFTKLRE
-1093 YSMAGESEKPALL
+1093 YSMASESEKPALL

-1119 VLTEYLSLMTQI
+1119 ALTEYLSLMTQI

-1143 VQTLFPDIDFS
+1143 VQALFPDIDFS
-1154 SQLDQ
+1154 TQLDQ

-1207 FAQNPGAIT
+1207 FARNPGAIT

-1243 PEGASTASLTPKG
+1243 PEGASTAALTPKG
-1256 LIAYVEKYAEVT
+1256 LIAYVEKYAEIT

-1308 VSQYAEQQDVDISGL
+1308 VSSYAQQQGVDISAL
-1323 SPEGLTAFV
+1323 SPEGVTAFV

-1355 VAKYLQAESVDL
+1355 VAKYLQAENVDL

-1373 QIEAIVSRYA
+1373 QIEAIVTRYA

-1402 EYKEAEGVSVPR
+1402 EYREAEGVSVPK

-1453 LDKLMADGKVKSW
+1453 LDKLMADGKVKFW

-1520 VYQLGGTWKEALA
+1520 TYKLGGSWQEAWA
-1533 GVRPTTTMD
+1533 GIMPTTTMD
-1542 MVDSGLKRIQSYQE
+1542 MVDSALGRIQSYQE
-1556 TLDYNWWDKFWASLF
+1556 TLDYNAWDKFWASVF
-1571 GASTNLGG
+1571 GASTDLGV

-1588 NANRVA
+1588 NPETVA
-1594 ELSAY
+1594 EMSAY
-1599 VAEMVSAI
+1599 VAEVVSAI
-1607 QQGEQVPKEDLE
+1607 HQGVQVPEEDLN
-1619 NLQAIVEFL
+1619 NLQSILDFL
-1628 NGLDV
+1628 NGLD
-1633 TDTGA
+1633 TTGTGA

-1657 ETVAANLETALNTA
+1657 ETVASNLETALNTA

-1691 VGEGMSGYD
+1691 VGEGMGGYD
-1700 FSADAQDAAS
+1700 FSADAQDTAS

-1725 KNAGTAAAQGLSN
+1725 KSAGTAAAQGLGN
-1738 AMTSYPMADT
+1738 AMTAYPMADT
-1748 GRTLTA
+1748 GRTLAA
-1754 NVRSAVQS
+1754 NMRSAVQA
-1762 SLNGNTL
+1762 SLNRNTL

-1775 VMAGLRAG
+1775 VMAGLKAG

-1820 DEVGTMVMRG
+1820 DEVGVMAMRG

-1850 RFLTGEAR
+1850 RFLTGEAQ

-1904 TRRQQRGKGL
+1904 TRRQQRGNGL
-1914 RLL
+1914 RMA

>member
-82 ASDKLQECYA
+82 ASDKLQECYT
-92 RQNDYAQRLV
+92 RQNDYAQRLA
-102 DAKDKQQLL
+102 DAKDKQQQL
-111 KTEVTSAAQAY
+111 KTEVASAAQAY
-122 KHYEHTLGETDSATI
+122 KHYKNTLGETDSATI

-154 QELKKL
+154 QEVKKL

-184 LNGAKG
+184 LNSAKG
-190 AVKETSAEI
+190 AVKETAAEI
-199 DQCNRQLALSQ
+199 DRCNRQLALSR
-210 TSWKS
+210 TSWAS

-221 ASQRSIASIGKQ
+221 TSQRSIASIGKQ
-233 LKTAESSYR
+233 MKTAESSYR
-242 LAAAGVKNF
+242 LAAAGMKNF
-251 DQSAAGLTAKLTLLQ
+251 DKSAAGLTAKLTLLQ

-276 AEYEKTLAAAK
+276 AEYEKALAAAK

-330 ASCNKDLKTAQSEWT
+330 ASCNKELKTAQSEWT

-354 GKACDNVSKNLNK
+354 GKACDSVSKNLTK
-367 AGKLLSTTLTT
+367 AGKLLSTTLAT
-378 PTVALGTAAIKASID
+378 PIVALGTAAVKASID

-431 EINEVMAS
+431 EINEVMAA

-450 SDFTRVMIDLGNSCE
+450 SDFTRVMVDLGNSCE

-475 IAQFANIMGTSQS
+475 IAQFANIMGASQS

-647 MASSAWKKNTALSEE
+647 MATSAWKKNTALSEE

-733 VLLVLGKITK
+733 VLLALGKITK
-743 GVGTVSASL
+743 GVGTVSTAF
-752 GKFATEVGK
+752 GKFATSVGK
-761 AGGAQSLGGSWKGF
+761 AGGGWKGF
-775 LSILGKS
+775 LTVLGKS

-805 GAKQAREALQGMED
+805 GAKKAREALAGMED

-834 NREGLSF
+834 SSEGLSF
-841 FGLSESDFARDQ
+841 FGMSKSDFVRDR
-853 QSAQDW
+853 QSAQKW
-859 LDGLLAIWSDGEK
+859 LDGLLAVWSDGEK

-882 DSFKSLT
+882 DSFKTLT
-889 DSTRTELQAL
+889 ASTRNELTAL
-899 KDTADKNGYTSV
+899 KETADKNGYTSV
-911 SQSLAA
+911 SEGLAA

-940 FSEKDQIRLQE
+940 LTEKEKIRLQE
-951 LIDTREAIEVKYR
+951 LIDTREAIEIKYH
-964 LTPEETGGFETIA
+964 LSPEDVDGFDTIR
-977 QKIEAEVARAQAR
+977 QKLEAEVARAQAR
-990 GKPDADT
+990 GKQDADV
-997 SVYENAVKA
+997 SVYENALVA
-1006 AAEGMAV
+1006 AAEGLAAV
-1013 INAQIDERYDKEYGL
+1013 NQQIDAQYDKEYAL
-1028 IQLIEDETERQ
+1028 IQLIEDSAERQ
-1039 KALED
+1039 AALD
-1044 LNSRYN
+1044 QLNSEYN
-1050 EERKTAAQEYAET
+1050 EKRRAAAMEYAK
-1063 LSSIVMPVWNQP
+1063 LLADVVLPVWQQ
-1075 EIQQA
+1075 EDIQKAAADVDVLTQ
-1080 SQQMDELFTKLRE
+1080 KLRE
-1093 YSMAGESEKPALL
+1093 YSAATETEKPALL
-1106 ADLQALSAGMDEG
+1106 EDLNAISAAMDEG
-1119 VLTEYLSLMTQI
+1119 AMTEYIAMLTQI
-1131 QSLLDSGMSEAE
+1131 QSLLDSGMTEGEIQAM
-1143 VQTLFPDIDFS
+1143 FPEIDFTTALE
-1154 SQLDQ
+1154 QIAAIQTFLNNRE
-1159 FAGIVSY
+1159 VE
-1166 LDLIKTDLPG
+1166 LPG
-1176 LYSMFGEALP
+1176 LTSMFGEALP

-1201 QARWDE
+1201 QERWNA
-1207 FAQNPGAIT
+1207 FAENPGAIT
-1216 TEAII
+1216 TDVIVSGYQEDAAA
-1221 TGLSTGDQQ
+1221 QQ
-1230 VNVDAFISSYTEV
+1230 LQPKVEAFIAKYTEI
-1243 PEGASTASLTPKG
+1243 PEGADKAALTPEG
-1256 LIAYVEKYAEVT
+1256 LIGLVSAYAEIT
-1268 GGADVSGLTPEIA
+1268 NGADVSGLTPENVTA
-1281 ECLVAG
+1281 MVSA

-1294 ADVSLLKPDEIVAY
+1294 TDVSTLKPAEITAY
-1308 VSQYAEQQDVDISGL
+1308 ISKYMEKNGVDVSGL
-1323 SPEGLTAFV
+1323 SPDGITAFV
-1332 MAYEEATGG
+1332 LAYQEVTGG
-1341 ALTTALTPDDVTAM
+1341 ALTTELTPDNITAM
-1355 VAKYLQAESVDL
+1355 VTKYLEAENVDVSQL
-1367 SALTPD
+1367 SSA
-1373 QIEAIVSRYA
+1373 QIEAIVSRFA
-1383 EATGCDKSQLLP
+1383 EATGCDKSELLQN
-1395 SFTAYIT
+1395 FTAYIAK
-1402 EYKEAEGVSVPR
+1402 YDDSNAVKPKLSV
-1414 PKTQVIITGYDYL
+1414 TVGIYGYDL
-1427 AYRQLQN
+1427 IAYRKFIVE
-1434 NPDLT
+1434 NPV
-1439 LELPVRLGELPDGE
+1439 EVQGIVKLGELYENPQDVLLDPKTKFWQDGQE
-1453 LDKLMADGKVKSW
+1453 IPV
-1466 KDGVEVP
+1466 
-1473 IEAVPDGTIDA
+1473 EAVPTELLTADKVAVLDA
-1484 STVASLDQDGTL
+1484 DGTL
-1496 HILITPEITGTKEAI
+1496 HVMVAPDVTGAQESI
-1511 DALSPVVDE
+1511 DKLRTEVAEVD
-1520 VYQLGGTWKEALA
+1520 QLGTTALGRAA
-1533 GVRPTTTMD
+1533 GLMPATSLD
-1542 MVDSGLKRIQSYQE
+1542 MIDSALDRIETAKGRLGQWWNFLFGGDSGIMS
-1556 TLDYNWWDKFWASLF
+1556 TLD
-1571 GASTNLGG
+1571 T
-1579 LDQSMKSDF
+1579 SMKYDF
-1588 NANRVA
+1588 PAERVA
-1594 ELSAY
+1594 ELSTY
-1599 VAEMVSAI
+1599 VAEIVSAI
-1607 QQGEQVPKEDLE
+1607 QQGQEVKQEDLE
-1619 NLQAIVEFL
+1619 NLQTILTFL
-1628 NGLDV
+1628 QALDTNEV
-1633 TDTGA
+1633 GT
-1638 HIREGIAQ
+1638 HILEGVGE
-1646 GMTEAGFDSDA
+1646 GMTAAGWDSDA
-1657 ETVAANLETALNTA
+1657 ETVATNLEAALNMA
-1671 LQIESP
+1671 LDIHSP
-1677 SKRVK
+1677 SQRVK
-1682 PTGEYVAAG
+1682 PVGENVSAG

-1700 FSADAQDAAS
+1700 FTSDAGALAAS
-1710 GIESALQTALTGESL
+1710 VEAAVTGALPGDELSSLGTSAAEGLASALSSYNMSSAGASVASGVRTAVSTQLT
-1725 KNAGTAAAQGLSN
+1725 TA
-1738 AMTSYPMADT
+1738 
-1748 GRTLTA
+1748 
-1754 NVRSAVQS
+1754 
-1762 SLNGNTL
+1762 TL

-1775 VMAGLRAG
+1775 AMVGLRAG

-1794 MRTAA
+1794 MRSAA

-1858 EGSIVTN
+1858 EGSIVQS
-1865 SSDNRKTYNNNVSST
+1865 SSDNRRTYNNNVSST
-1880 IQVQQMVVRD
+1880 IHVQQMVVRD
-1890 EQDVRSLAVEIATL
+1890 EQDIRSLAVEIATL

-1914 RLL
+1914 RMA

>member
-1 MSETLR
+1 MAETLR
-7 DLVVSLSLNSDN
+7 DLVVSLSLQTDN
-19 FTRNIKSINKQIQEA
+19 FTRNIKSVNKQIAEA
-34 ESAFRLASAGVENF
+34 ESQFKLAASGVEGF
-48 ETTTAGL
+48 ERSATGL
-55 SSKLSTLQRTFQL
+55 ATQLSTLERRLSL
-68 QQDAVGQYERALQQ
+68 QKDAVTQYERALS
-82 ASDKLQECYA
+82 AANDKLQECFS
-92 RQNDYAQRLV
+92 RQNDYAQRLT
-102 DAKDKQQLL
+102 DAKTAQQAL
-111 KTEVTSAAQAY
+111 KEQVAAAAQQVRTYSA
-122 KHYEHTLGETDSATI
+122 TLGENDSATI
-137 AAKANLDAYK
+137 AAKANLDALK
-147 GEYRAAV
+147 TEYRNSCAEV
-154 QELKKL
+154 KKL
-160 EGQNVAL
+160 TGQNTAL
-167 KKSTQNAAD
+167 KKTTQNAAD
-176 AFSAAQTK
+176 AVTDATTK
-184 LNGAKG
+184 LNTAQA
-190 AVKETSAEI
+190 AVRSTQAEI
-199 DQCNRQLALSQ
+199 NQCSQSLRLAQ
-210 TSWKS
+210 TNWDAAGKS
-215 AGEAIQ
+215 IDASKAAIVTF
-221 ASQRSIASIGKQ
+221 GKQ
-233 LKTAESSYR
+233 IELAESR
-242 LAAAGVKNF
+242 FKLATAGIKDMDTSVT
-251 DQSAAGLTAKLTLLQ
+251 GLAAKLTLLNDKLRLQ
-266 EKLGLQQKAV
+266 EQSVQQ
-276 AEYEKTLAAAK
+276 YENALRGAK
-287 EQLQAAQQV
+287 EQLTAAQQA
-296 NDPDKIREATDA
+296 NDPEKVRQASDA
-308 VQDAETA
+308 VIDAEAA
-315 LNNARAAV
+315 LNRAKAAV
-323 KQTQADI
+323 AATRAEI
-330 ASCNKDLKTAQSEWT
+330 TKTNQQLNTTKSAWT
-345 KAGKSLESF
+345 EAGKNLEAF
-354 GKACDNVSKNLNK
+354 GKKCDAVSKK
-367 AGKLLSTTLTT
+367 MTAAGRTLTAVMTT
-378 PTVALGTAAIKASID
+378 PILGLGATAVKASIG
-393 FESSFTSVRK
+393 FESSFASVRK

-410 QFDQLA
+410 EFDQLA
-416 NTSKRMS
+416 ATSKRMS

-431 EINEVMAS
+431 EINEVMAA

-450 SDFTRVMIDLGNSCE
+450 SDFTHVMIDLGNSCE
-465 DLNAGDAATT
+465 DLSADEAATT

-553 SKALIKME
+553 SKALVKME
-561 VASATGSE
+561 VASATGGE
-569 ALDDFGKVAGMTG
+569 ALDDFGKVAGMTA
-582 QQFKALWDSDPAAAF
+582 QQFKTLWDNDPAAAF
-597 QSFIVGLSKLDD
+597 QAFIVGLSKLDD
-609 EGESAIA
+609 EGESAIKT
-616 VLDEIG
+616 LSDIG
-622 IKEIRLRD
+622 INEIRLRD
-630 TMLRA
+630 TLLRA
-635 VNATDLF
+635 TNATELF

-647 MASSAWKKNTALSEE
+647 MANAAWKENTALTNE
-662 ANKRYATT
+662 AGKRYSTT
-670 ESKLKNLKNTA
+670 ASKLTNLKNKA

-692 NPTIRSLIDG
+692 NPAIQRLIEG
-702 AEELLQKFLSMDESQ
+702 ADNLLSKFLQMDEVQ
-717 RKQIIQFAAYA
+717 RKQIIQYA
-728 AAAGP
+728 AIAAAIGP
-733 VLLVLGKITK
+733 VLLLFGKVTK
-743 GVGTVSASL
+743 GIGSISTGI
-752 GKFATEVGK
+752 GKFATAVGK
-761 AGGAQSLGGSWKGF
+761 AGGGIKGF
-775 LSILGKS
+775 LSVLGSS
-782 PAVWFAVAAAVI
+782 PAVWLAIAAATI
-794 AGTVALADYVS
+794 YATVAIADYVS
-805 GAKQAREALQGMED
+805 GAKQAREALKGMQE
-819 TAKQWKDTAAETFYG
+819 TADKWKSTAAETFYG
-834 NREGLSF
+834 SSEGLSF
-841 FGLSESDFARDQ
+841 FGMSKEDFIKDK
-853 QSAQDW
+853 QSAQEW
-859 LDGLLAIWSDGEK
+859 LDGLLAVWTDGEK
-872 ESNEIVAHWT
+872 ENNEIVAHWT

-899 KDTADKNGYTSV
+899 KDTADKSGYTSV
-911 SQSLAA
+911 SKGLAA

-951 LIDTREAIEVKYR
+951 LIVTREAIEVKYH

-977 QKIEAEVARAQAR
+977 QKVEAEVARAQAR
-990 GKPDADT
+990 GKTDADT

-1006 AAEGMAV
+1006 AAEGMAA

-1028 IQLIEDETERQ
+1028 IQLIEGETEQQ

-1050 EERKTAAQEYAET
+1050 DERKAAAQEYAET

-1080 SQQMDELFTKLRE
+1080 SQQVDELFTKLRE

-1106 ADLQALSAGMDEG
+1106 ADLQALSSSMDEG
-1119 VLTEYLSLMTQI
+1119 ALTEYLSLMTQI

-1143 VQTLFPDIDFS
+1143 VQALFPDIDFS

-1207 FAQNPGAIT
+1207 FAANPGAIT

-1243 PEGASTASLTPKG
+1243 PEGASTAALTPKG
-1256 LIAYVEKYAEVT
+1256 LVAYVEKYAEVT

-1308 VSQYAEQQDVDISGL
+1308 VSSYAQQQGVDISAL
-1323 SPEGLTAFV
+1323 SPEGVTAFV

-1355 VAKYLQAESVDL
+1355 VAKYLQAENVDL

-1402 EYKEAEGVSVPR
+1402 EYREAEGVSVPK

-1453 LDKLMADGKVKSW
+1453 LDRLMADGKVKFW

-1542 MVDSGLKRIQSYQE
+1542 MVSSALGRIQSYQE

-1657 ETVAANLETALNTA
+1657 ETVASNLETALNTA

-1682 PTGEYVAAG
+1682 PTGEHVAAG

-1700 FSADAQDAAS
+1700 FSTDAQDTAS
-1710 GIESALQTALTGESL
+1710 GIESALQTALTGDVLSSFGTSAAEGLASAL
-1725 KNAGTAAAQGLSN
+1725 SSYSMNTAGASVASGVRTAVSTN
-1738 AMTSYPMADT
+1738 
-1748 GRTLTA
+1748 LTA
-1754 NVRSAVQS
+1754 T
-1762 SLNGNTL
+1762 TL

-1775 VMAGLRAG
+1775 AMAGLRAG

-1794 MRTAA
+1794 MRSAA

-1820 DEVGTMVMRG
+1820 DEVGVMTMRG

-1858 EGSIVTN
+1858 EGSIVQS
-1865 SSDNRKTYNNNVSST
+1865 SSDNRRTYNNNVSST

-1890 EQDVRSLAVEIATL
+1890 EQDIRSLAVEIATL

-1914 RLL
+1914 RMA

>member
-1 MSETLR
+1 M
-7 DLVVSLSLNSDN
+7 
-19 FTRNIKSINKQIQEA
+19 
-34 ESAFRLASAGVENF
+34 
-48 ETTTAGL
+48 
-55 SSKLSTLQRTFQL
+55 
-68 QQDAVGQYERALQQ
+68 
-82 ASDKLQECYA
+82 
-92 RQNDYAQRLV
+92 
-102 DAKDKQQLL
+102 
-111 KTEVTSAAQAY
+111 
-122 KHYEHTLGETDSATI
+122 
-137 AAKANLDAYK
+137 
-147 GEYRAAV
+147 
-154 QELKKL
+154 
-160 EGQNVAL
+160 
-167 KKSTQNAAD
+167 
-176 AFSAAQTK
+176 
-184 LNGAKG
+184 
-190 AVKETSAEI
+190 
-199 DQCNRQLALSQ
+199 
-210 TSWKS
+210 
-215 AGEAIQ
+215 
-221 ASQRSIASIGKQ
+221 
-233 LKTAESSYR
+233 
-242 LAAAGVKNF
+242 
-251 DQSAAGLTAKLTLLQ
+251 
-266 EKLGLQQKAV
+266 
-276 AEYEKTLAAAK
+276 
-287 EQLQAAQQV
+287 
-296 NDPDKIREATDA
+296 
-308 VQDAETA
+308 
-315 LNNARAAV
+315 
-323 KQTQADI
+323 
-330 ASCNKDLKTAQSEWT
+330 
-345 KAGKSLESF
+345 
-354 GKACDNVSKNLNK
+354 
-367 AGKLLSTTLTT
+367 
-378 PTVALGTAAIKASID
+378 
-393 FESSFTSVRK
+393 
-403 TVDATEA
+403 
-410 QFDQLA
+410 
-416 NTSKRMS
+416 
-423 TEVAAGTD
+423 
-431 EINEVMAS
+431 
-439 GGQLGVATEHL
+439 
-450 SDFTRVMIDLGNSCE
+450 
-465 DLNAGDAATT
+465 
-475 IAQFANIMGTSQS
+475 
-488 QFSNIGST
+488 
-496 LVDLGNNFAT
+496 
-506 TEKPIMEMAHRM
+506 
-518 AGAGKQVGLTE
+518 
-529 AQVLGFAAAL
+529 
-539 SSVGIE
+539 
-545 AQMGGSAF
+545 
-553 SKALIKME
+553 
-561 VASATGSE
+561 
-569 ALDDFGKVAGMTG
+569 
-582 QQFKALWDSDPAAAF
+582 
-597 QSFIVGLSKLDD
+597 
-609 EGESAIA
+609 
-616 VLDEIG
+616 
-622 IKEIRLRD
+622 
-630 TMLRA
+630 
-635 VNATDLF
+635 
-642 SRAQN
+642 
-647 MASSAWKKNTALSEE
+647 
-662 ANKRYATT
+662 
-670 ESKLKNLKNTA
+670 
-681 LLFGQQIGDDL
+681 
-692 NPTIRSLIDG
+692 
-702 AEELLQKFLSMDESQ
+702 QKFLSMDESQ

-743 GVGTVSASL
+743 GVGTVSASF
-752 GKFATEVGK
+752 GKFATAVGK
-761 AGGAQSLGGSWKGF
+761 AGSGWKGF
-775 LSILGKS
+775 LSTLGKS
-782 PAVWFAVAAAVI
+782 PAVWFAVATAVI

-834 NREGLSF
+834 SSEGLSF
-841 FGLSESDFARDQ
+841 FGLSESDFVRDQ
-853 QSAQDW
+853 QSAQEW
-859 LDGLLAIWSDGEK
+859 LDGLLAVWSDGEK
-872 ESNEIVAHWT
+872 ESNEIVAQWT
-882 DSFKSLT
+882 DSFKTLT
-889 DSTRTELQAL
+889 ASTRDELTAL
-899 KDTADKNGYTSV
+899 KEAADKNGYTSV
-911 SQSLAA
+911 SEGLAA

-940 FSEKDQIRLQE
+940 LTEKEKIRLQE
-951 LIDTREAIEVKYR
+951 LIDTREVIEIKYH

-977 QKIEAEVARAQAR
+977 QKVEAEVARAQAR
-990 GKPDADT
+990 GKTDADT
-997 SVYENAVKA
+997 PVYENAVKA
-1006 AAEGMAV
+1006 AAEGMAA
-1013 INAQIDERYDKEYGL
+1013 INAQIDERYDKEYAL

-1143 VQTLFPDIDFS
+1143 VQALFPDIDFS

-1682 PTGEYVAAG
+1682 PTGDYVAAG

>member
-92 RQNDYAQRLV
+92 RQNDYAQRLA
-102 DAKDKQQLL
+102 DAKDKQQQL
-111 KTEVTSAAQAY
+111 KTEVASAAQAY
-122 KHYEHTLGETDSATI
+122 KHYKNTLGETDSATI

-147 GEYRAAV
+147 SEYRAAV
-154 QELKKL
+154 QEVKKL

-199 DQCNRQLALSQ
+199 DQCNRQLALSR
-210 TSWKS
+210 TSWAS

-221 ASQRSIASIGKQ
+221 ASQRGIASIGKQ
-233 LKTAESSYR
+233 MKTAESSYR
-242 LAAAGVKNF
+242 LAAAGVKDF
-251 DQSAAGLTAKLTLLQ
+251 DKSAAGLTAKLLLLN
-266 EKLGLQQKAV
+266 EKLVLQQKSV
-276 AEYEKTLAAAK
+276 AEYEKALNAAK

-296 NDPDKIREATDA
+296 SDPDKIRQATDA
-308 VQDAETA
+308 MQDAETA

-323 KQTQADI
+323 KQTKADI
-330 ASCNKDLKTAQSEWT
+330 ANCNKELKTAQSEWT
-345 KAGKSLESF
+345 KAGKSMESF
-354 GKACDNVSKNLNK
+354 GKACDNVSKNLTK

-378 PTVALGTAAIKASID
+378 PIVALGTAAIKTSID

-416 NTSKRMS
+416 ATSKRMS

-561 VASATGSE
+561 VASATGGN
-569 ALDDFGKVAGMTG
+569 ALEDFGKVAGMTG

-647 MASSAWKKNTALSEE
+647 TATSAWKKNTALSEE

-702 AEELLQKFLSMDESQ
+702 AEELLQKFLSMDEAQ
-717 RKQIIQFAAYA
+717 RRQIIQFAAYA

-743 GVGTVSASL
+743 GVGTVSASF

-761 AGGAQSLGGSWKGF
+761 AGGAQSLGGGWKGF
-775 LSILGKS
+775 LTVLGKS
-782 PAVWFAVAAAVI
+782 PAVWFAVAAAVV
-794 AGTVALADYVS
+794 AGTIALADYVS
-805 GAKQAREALQGMED
+805 GAKQAREALKGMEE
-819 TAKQWKDTAAETFYG
+819 TAKQWKDAAAETFYG
-834 NREGLSF
+834 SSEGLSF
-841 FGLSESDFARDQ
+841 FGLSESDFVREQ
-853 QSAQDW
+853 QSAQKW
-859 LDGLLAIWSDGEK
+859 LDGLLAVWSDGEK

-882 DSFKSLT
+882 DSFKTLT

-899 KDTADKNGYTSV
+899 KDTADKSGYTGV
-911 SQSLAA
+911 SQGIAA
-917 DIQTLDQM
+917 DIKTLDQM
-925 DAEIERLLKKRQNGF
+925 DAEIERLLKKRQNGHL
-940 FSEKDQIRLQE
+940 SDKDKIRLQE
-951 LIDTREAIEVKYR
+951 LIDTREAIEVKYH

-977 QKIEAEVARAQAR
+977 QKVEAEVARAQAR
-990 GKPDADT
+990 GKTDADT

-1006 AAEGMAV
+1006 AAEGMAA
-1013 INAQIDERYDKEYGL
+1013 INQQIDERYDKEYAL
-1028 IQLIEDETERQ
+1028 IQLIEDSTEKQ
-1039 KALED
+1039 AALD
-1044 LNSRYN
+1044 ALNARYN
-1050 EERKTAAQEYAET
+1050 EERRAAAQEYAET
-1063 LSSIVMPVWNQP
+1063 LASIVMPVWNQP
-1075 EIQQA
+1075 EIQET
-1080 SQQMDELFTKLRE
+1080 SQQVDELFTKLRE
-1093 YSMAGESEKPALL
+1093 YSLAGESEKPALL
-1106 ADLQALSAGMDEG
+1106 ADLQALSASMDEG
-1119 VLTEYLSLMTQI
+1119 YLTEYLSLMTQI

-1143 VQTLFPDIDFS
+1143 VQALFPDIDFS
-1154 SQLDQ
+1154 AQLDQ
-1159 FAGIVSY
+1159 FAGIVNY
-1166 LDLIKTDLPG
+1166 LDLIKADLPG

-1207 FAQNPGAIT
+1207 FAANPGAIT

-1230 VNVDAFISSYTEV
+1230 VNVDAFIASYTEV
-1243 PEGASTASLTPKG
+1243 PEGASTAALTPKG
-1256 LIAYVEKYAEVT
+1256 LVAYVEKYAEVT

-1294 ADVSLLKPDEIVAY
+1294 ADVSLLKPNEIVAY
-1308 VSQYAEQQDVDISGL
+1308 VSSYAEQQGIDISAL

-1355 VAKYLQAESVDL
+1355 VAKYLQAENVDL
-1367 SALTPD
+1367 SALTPE

-1402 EYKEAEGVSVPR
+1402 EYREAEGVSVPK

-1453 LDKLMADGKVKSW
+1453 LDKLMADGKVKFW

-1520 VYQLGGTWKEALA
+1520 TYKLGGSWQEAWA
-1533 GVRPTTTMD
+1533 GIMPTTTMD
-1542 MVDSGLKRIQSYQE
+1542 MVDSALGRIQSYQE
-1556 TLDYNWWDKFWASLF
+1556 TLDYNWWDKFWASVF
-1571 GASTNLGG
+1571 GASTDLGV

-1588 NANRVA
+1588 NPETVA
-1594 ELSAY
+1594 EMSAY
-1599 VAEMVSAI
+1599 VAEVVSAI
-1607 QQGEQVPKEDLE
+1607 HQGVQVPEEDLN
-1619 NLQAIVEFL
+1619 NLQTILDFL
-1628 NGLDV
+1628 NGLD
-1633 TDTGA
+1633 TTGTGT

-1657 ETVAANLETALNTA
+1657 ETVATNLETALNTA
-1671 LQIESP
+1671 LDIHSP
-1677 SKRVK
+1677 SQRVK
-1682 PTGEYVAAG
+1682 PVGEYVSAG
-1691 VGEGMSGYD
+1691 VGEGMGGYD
-1700 FSADAQDAAS
+1700 FSADAQGMAS

-1725 KNAGTAAAQGLSN
+1725 KNAGTAAAQGLGSTI
-1738 AMTSYPMADT
+1738 AAYPMADT
-1748 GRTLTA
+1748 GRSLAT

-1762 SLNGNTL
+1762 SLNRNTL

-1775 VMAGLRAG
+1775 VMVGLRAG

-1820 DEVGTMVMRG
+1820 DEVGVMTMRG
-1830 FGAGVL
+1830 FGEGVL

-1841 QAKVIRNAS
+1841 QARVIRNAS

-1890 EQDVRSLAVEIATL
+1890 EQDIRSLAVEIATL

-1914 RLL
+1914 RMA

>member
-1 MSETLR
+1 M
-7 DLVVSLSLNSDN
+7 
-19 FTRNIKSINKQIQEA
+19 
-34 ESAFRLASAGVENF
+34 
-48 ETTTAGL
+48 
-55 SSKLSTLQRTFQL
+55 
-68 QQDAVGQYERALQQ
+68 
-82 ASDKLQECYA
+82 
-92 RQNDYAQRLV
+92 
-102 DAKDKQQLL
+102 
-111 KTEVTSAAQAY
+111 
-122 KHYEHTLGETDSATI
+122 
-137 AAKANLDAYK
+137 
-147 GEYRAAV
+147 
-154 QELKKL
+154 
-160 EGQNVAL
+160 
-167 KKSTQNAAD
+167 
-176 AFSAAQTK
+176 
-184 LNGAKG
+184 
-190 AVKETSAEI
+190 
-199 DQCNRQLALSQ
+199 
-210 TSWKS
+210 
-215 AGEAIQ
+215 
-221 ASQRSIASIGKQ
+221 
-233 LKTAESSYR
+233 
-242 LAAAGVKNF
+242 
-251 DQSAAGLTAKLTLLQ
+251 
-266 EKLGLQQKAV
+266 
-276 AEYEKTLAAAK
+276 
-287 EQLQAAQQV
+287 
-296 NDPDKIREATDA
+296 
-308 VQDAETA
+308 
-315 LNNARAAV
+315 
-323 KQTQADI
+323 
-330 ASCNKDLKTAQSEWT
+330 
-345 KAGKSLESF
+345 
-354 GKACDNVSKNLNK
+354 
-367 AGKLLSTTLTT
+367 
-378 PTVALGTAAIKASID
+378 
-393 FESSFTSVRK
+393 
-403 TVDATEA
+403 
-410 QFDQLA
+410 
-416 NTSKRMS
+416 
-423 TEVAAGTD
+423 
-431 EINEVMAS
+431 
-439 GGQLGVATEHL
+439 
-450 SDFTRVMIDLGNSCE
+450 
-465 DLNAGDAATT
+465 
-475 IAQFANIMGTSQS
+475 
-488 QFSNIGST
+488 
-496 LVDLGNNFAT
+496 
-506 TEKPIMEMAHRM
+506 
-518 AGAGKQVGLTE
+518 
-529 AQVLGFAAAL
+529 
-539 SSVGIE
+539 
-545 AQMGGSAF
+545 
-553 SKALIKME
+553 
-561 VASATGSE
+561 
-569 ALDDFGKVAGMTG
+569 
-582 QQFKALWDSDPAAAF
+582 
-597 QSFIVGLSKLDD
+597 
-609 EGESAIA
+609 
-616 VLDEIG
+616 
-622 IKEIRLRD
+622 
-630 TMLRA
+630 
-635 VNATDLF
+635 
-642 SRAQN
+642 
-647 MASSAWKKNTALSEE
+647 
-662 ANKRYATT
+662 
-670 ESKLKNLKNTA
+670 
-681 LLFGQQIGDDL
+681 
-692 NPTIRSLIDG
+692 
-702 AEELLQKFLSMDESQ
+702 
-717 RKQIIQFAAYA
+717 
-728 AAAGP
+728 
-733 VLLVLGKITK
+733 
-743 GVGTVSASL
+743 
-752 GKFATEVGK
+752 
-761 AGGAQSLGGSWKGF
+761 
-775 LSILGKS
+775 
-782 PAVWFAVAAAVI
+782 I

-805 GAKQAREALQGMED
+805 GAKKAREALAGMED

-834 NREGLSF
+834 SSEGLSF
-841 FGLSESDFARDQ
+841 FGLSENDFVRDQ
-853 QSAQDW
+853 QSAQEW
-859 LDGLLAIWSDGEK
+859 LDGLLAVWSDGEK
-872 ESNEIVAHWT
+872 ESNEIVAQWT

-899 KDTADKNGYTSV
+899 KDTADKNGYASV
-911 SQSLAA
+911 SQGLAA

-940 FSEKDQIRLQE
+940 FSEKDKIRLQE
-951 LIDTREAIEVKYR
+951 LIDAREAIEVKYH
-964 LTPEETGGFETIA
+964 LTPEETGGFETIS
-977 QKIEAEVARAQAR
+977 QKVEAEVARAQAR
-990 GKPDADT
+990 GKTDADT

-1006 AAEGMAV
+1006 AAEGMAA

-1050 EERKTAAQEYAET
+1050 EERKAAAQEYAET

-1093 YSMAGESEKPALL
+1093 YSMASESEKPALL

-1119 VLTEYLSLMTQI
+1119 ALTEYLSLMTQI
-1131 QSLLDSGMSEAE
+1131 QALLDSGMSESE
-1143 VQTLFPDIDFS
+1143 VQALFPDIDFS

-1207 FAQNPGAIT
+1207 FARNPGAIT

-1243 PEGASTASLTPKG
+1243 PEGASTAALTPKG
-1256 LIAYVEKYAEVT
+1256 LIAYVEKYAEIT

-1308 VSQYAEQQDVDISGL
+1308 VSSYAQQQGVDISAL
-1323 SPEGLTAFV
+1323 SPEGVTAFV

-1355 VAKYLQAESVDL
+1355 VAKYLQAENVDL

-1373 QIEAIVSRYA
+1373 QIEAIVTRYA

-1402 EYKEAEGVSVPR
+1402 EYKEAEGVSVPK

-1453 LDKLMADGKVKSW
+1453 LDKLMADGKVKFW

-1520 VYQLGGTWKEALA
+1520 TYKLGGSWQEAWA
-1533 GVRPTTTMD
+1533 GIMPTTTMD
-1542 MVDSGLKRIQSYQE
+1542 MVDSALGRIQSYQE
-1556 TLDYNWWDKFWASLF
+1556 TLDYNAWDKFWASVF
-1571 GASTNLGG
+1571 GASTDLGV

-1588 NANRVA
+1588 NPETVA
-1594 ELSAY
+1594 EMSAY
-1599 VAEMVSAI
+1599 VAEVVSAI
-1607 QQGEQVPKEDLE
+1607 HQGVQVPEEDLN
-1619 NLQAIVEFL
+1619 NLQSILDFL
-1628 NGLDV
+1628 NGLD
-1633 TDTGA
+1633 TTGTGA

-1657 ETVAANLETALNTA
+1657 ETVASNLETALNTA

-1691 VGEGMSGYD
+1691 VGEGMGGYD
-1700 FSADAQDAAS
+1700 FSADAQDTAS

-1725 KNAGTAAAQGLSN
+1725 KSAGTAAAQGLGN
-1738 AMTSYPMADT
+1738 AMTAYPMADT
-1748 GRTLTA
+1748 GRTLAA
-1754 NVRSAVQS
+1754 NMRSAVQA
-1762 SLNGNTL
+1762 SLNRNTL

-1794 MRTAA
+1794 MRSAA

-1820 DEVGTMVMRG
+1820 DEVGVMTMRG

-1890 EQDVRSLAVEIATL
+1890 EQDIRSLAVEIATL

-1914 RLL
+1914 RMA

>member
-1 MSETLR
+1 MAETLR
-7 DLVVSLSLNSDN
+7 DLVVSLSLQTDN
-19 FTRNIKSINKQIQEA
+19 FTRNIKSVNKQIAEA
-34 ESAFRLASAGVENF
+34 ESQFKLAASGVEGF
-48 ETTTAGL
+48 ERSATGL
-55 SSKLSTLQRTFQL
+55 ATQLSTLERRLSL
-68 QQDAVGQYERALQQ
+68 QKDAVTQYERALS
-82 ASDKLQECYA
+82 AANDKLQECFS
-92 RQNDYAQRLV
+92 RQNDYAQRLT
-102 DAKDKQQLL
+102 DAKTAQQAL
-111 KTEVTSAAQAY
+111 KEQVAAAAQQVRTYSA
-122 KHYEHTLGETDSATI
+122 TLGENDSATI
-137 AAKANLDAYK
+137 AARANLDALK
-147 GEYRAAV
+147 AEYRNSCAEV
-154 QELKKL
+154 KKL
-160 EGQNVAL
+160 TGQNTAL
-167 KKSTQNAAD
+167 KKTTQNAAD
-176 AFSAAQTK
+176 AVTDATTK
-184 LNGAKG
+184 LNTAQA
-190 AVKETSAEI
+190 AVRSTQAEI
-199 DQCNRQLALSQ
+199 NQCSQSLRLAQ
-210 TSWKS
+210 TNWDAAGKS
-215 AGEAIQ
+215 IDASRAAIVTF
-221 ASQRSIASIGKQ
+221 GKQ
-233 LKTAESSYR
+233 IGLAESR
-242 LAAAGVKNF
+242 FKLATAGIKDMDTSVT
-251 DQSAAGLTAKLTLLQ
+251 GLAAKLTLLNDKLRLQ
-266 EKLGLQQKAV
+266 EQSVQQ
-276 AEYEKTLAAAK
+276 YENALRGAK
-287 EQLQAAQQV
+287 EQLTAAQQA
-296 NDPDKIREATDA
+296 NDPEKVRQASDA
-308 VQDAETA
+308 VIDAEAA
-315 LNNARAAV
+315 LNRAKAAV
-323 KQTQADI
+323 AATRAQI
-330 ASCNKDLKTAQSEWT
+330 EKTNQQLNTAKSAWT
-345 KAGKSLESF
+345 EAGKNLEAF
-354 GKACDNVSKNLNK
+354 GKKCDAISKK
-367 AGKLLSTTLTT
+367 MTTAGRTLTT
-378 PTVALGTAAIKASID
+378 VMTTPILGLGATAVKASIG
-393 FESSFTSVRK
+393 FESSFASVRK

-410 QFDQLA
+410 EFDQLA
-416 NTSKRMS
+416 ATSKRMS

-431 EINEVMAS
+431 EINEVMAA

-450 SDFTRVMIDLGNSCE
+450 SDFTHVMIDLGNSCE
-465 DLNAGDAATT
+465 DLSADEAATT

-553 SKALIKME
+553 SKALVKME
-561 VASATGSE
+561 VASATGGE
-569 ALDDFGKVAGMTG
+569 ALDDFGKVAGMTA
-582 QQFKALWDSDPAAAF
+582 QQFKTLWDNDPAAAF
-597 QSFIVGLSKLDD
+597 QAFIVGLSKLDD
-609 EGESAIA
+609 EGESAIKT
-616 VLDEIG
+616 LSDIG
-622 IKEIRLRD
+622 INEIRLRD
-630 TMLRA
+630 TLLRA
-635 VNATDLF
+635 TNATELF

-647 MASSAWKKNTALSEE
+647 MANAAWEENTALTNE
-662 ANKRYATT
+662 AGKRYSTT
-670 ESKLKNLKNTA
+670 ASKLTNLKNKA

-692 NPTIRSLIDG
+692 NPTIQSLIEG
-702 AEELLQKFLSMDESQ
+702 ADNLLSKFLQMDEAQ
-717 RKQIIQFAAYA
+717 RKQIIQYA
-728 AAAGP
+728 AIAAAIGP
-733 VLLVLGKITK
+733 VLLLFGKVTK
-743 GVGTVSASL
+743 GIGSISTGI
-752 GKFATEVGK
+752 GKFATAVGK
-761 AGGAQSLGGSWKGF
+761 AGGGIKGF
-775 LSILGKS
+775 LSVLGSS
-782 PAVWFAVAAAVI
+782 PAVWLAVAAATI
-794 AGTVALADYVS
+794 YATVAIADYVS
-805 GAKQAREALQGMED
+805 GAKQAREALKGMQE
-819 TAKQWKDTAAETFYG
+819 TADKWKSTAAETFYG
-834 NREGLSF
+834 NSKGLSF
-841 FGLSESDFARDQ
+841 FGMSKEDFINDK
-853 QSAQDW
+853 QSAQEW
-859 LDGLLAIWSDGEK
+859 LDGLLAVWTDGEK

-882 DSFKSLT
+882 DSFKTLT
-889 DSTRTELQAL
+889 ASTRDELTAL
-899 KDTADKNGYTSV
+899 KETADKNGYTSV
-911 SQSLAA
+911 SQGLAA

-925 DAEIERLLKKRQNGF
+925 DAEIARLLKKRQNGF
-940 FSEKDQIRLQE
+940 LTEKEKIRLQE
-951 LIDTREAIEVKYR
+951 LIDTREAIEIKYH
-964 LTPEETGGFETIA
+964 LTQEDVDGFDTIQ
-977 QKIEAEVARAQAR
+977 QKLEAEVARAQAR
-990 GKPDADT
+990 GKQDADV
-997 SVYENAVKA
+997 SVYENAVTA
-1006 AAEGMAV
+1006 AAEGMAA

-1050 EERKTAAQEYAET
+1050 EERKAAAQEYAET

-1080 SQQMDELFTKLRE
+1080 SQQMDELFMKLRE
-1093 YSMAGESEKPALL
+1093 YSMANESEKPALL
-1106 ADLQALSAGMDEG
+1106 ADLQALSSSMDEG
-1119 VLTEYLSLMTQI
+1119 ALAEYLSLMTQI

-1143 VQTLFPDIDFS
+1143 VQALFPDIDFS
-1154 SQLDQ
+1154 TQLDQ

-1186 EEVLK
+1186 EEVLR

-1207 FAQNPGAIT
+1207 FARNPGAIT

-1230 VNVDAFISSYTEV
+1230 VNVDAFISSYTEI
-1243 PEGASTASLTPKG
+1243 PEGASTAALTPKG
-1256 LIAYVEKYAEVT
+1256 LIAYVEKYAEIT

-1308 VSQYAEQQDVDISGL
+1308 VSSYAEQQGVDISTL

-1355 VAKYLQAESVDL
+1355 VAKYLQAENVDL

-1402 EYKEAEGVSVPR
+1402 EYKEAEGVSVPK

-1453 LDKLMADGKVKSW
+1453 LDKLMTDGKVKFW

-1520 VYQLGGTWKEALA
+1520 TDKLGVTMA
-1533 GVRPTTTMD
+1533 GMWAGIRPATTMD
-1542 MVDSGLKRIQSYQE
+1542 KIDSALGRIQSYQE
-1556 TLDYNWWDKFWASLF
+1556 TLDYNWWDKFWASVF
-1571 GASTNLGG
+1571 GASTNLGV

-1588 NANRVA
+1588 NPEIVA
-1594 ELSAY
+1594 EMSAY
-1599 VAEMVSAI
+1599 VAEVVSAI
-1607 QQGEQVPKEDLE
+1607 HQGVQVPEEDLN
-1619 NLQAIVEFL
+1619 NLQTILDFL
-1628 NGLDV
+1628 NGLD
-1633 TDTGA
+1633 TTGTGA

-1646 GMTEAGFDSDA
+1646 GMTEVGFDSDA
-1657 ETVAANLETALNTA
+1657 ETVATNLETALNTA
-1671 LQIESP
+1671 LDIHSP
-1677 SKRVK
+1677 SQRVK
-1682 PTGEYVAAG
+1682 PVGEYVSAG

-1700 FSADAQDAAS
+1700 FTSDVGALAAS
-1710 GIESALQTALTGESL
+1710 VEAAITSALPGDALSSFGTSAAEGLASALSSYSMSSAGASVASGMRTAVST
-1725 KNAGTAAAQGLSN
+1725 N
-1738 AMTSYPMADT
+1738 
-1748 GRTLTA
+1748 LTA
-1754 NVRSAVQS
+1754 T
-1762 SLNGNTL
+1762 TL

-1794 MRTAA
+1794 MRSAA

-1820 DEVGTMVMRG
+1820 DEVGVMTMRG

-1890 EQDVRSLAVEIATL
+1890 EQDIRSLAVEIATL

-1914 RLL
+1914 RMA

>member
-1 MSETLR
+1 MAETLR
-7 DLVVSLSLNSDN
+7 DLVVSLSLQTDN
-19 FTRNIKSINKQIQEA
+19 FTRNIKSVNKQIAEA
-34 ESAFRLASAGVENF
+34 ESQFKLAAYGVEGF
-48 ETTTAGL
+48 ERSATGL
-55 SSKLSTLQRTFQL
+55 ATQLSTLERRLSL
-68 QQDAVGQYERALQQ
+68 QKDAVTQYERALS
-82 ASDKLQECYA
+82 AANDKLQECFS
-92 RQNDYAQRLV
+92 RQNDYAQRLT
-102 DAKDKQQLL
+102 DAKTAQQAL
-111 KTEVTSAAQAY
+111 KEQVAAAAQQVRTYSA
-122 KHYEHTLGETDSATI
+122 TLGENDSATI
-137 AAKANLDAYK
+137 AAKANLDALK
-147 GEYRAAV
+147 AEYRNSCAEV
-154 QELKKL
+154 KKL
-160 EGQNVAL
+160 TGQNTAL
-167 KKSTQNAAD
+167 KKTTQNAAD
-176 AFSAAQTK
+176 AVTDATTK
-184 LNGAKG
+184 LNTAQA
-190 AVKETSAEI
+190 AVRSTQAEI
-199 DQCNRQLALSQ
+199 NRCNQSLRLAQ
-210 TSWKS
+210 TNWDAAGKS
-215 AGEAIQ
+215 IDASKAAIVTF
-221 ASQRSIASIGKQ
+221 GKQ
-233 LKTAESSYR
+233 IGLAESR
-242 LAAAGVKNF
+242 FKLATAGIKDMDTSVT
-251 DQSAAGLTAKLTLLQ
+251 GLAAKLTLLNDKLRLQ
-266 EKLGLQQKAV
+266 EQSVQQ
-276 AEYEKTLAAAK
+276 YENALRGAK
-287 EQLQAAQQV
+287 EQLTAAQQA
-296 NDPDKIREATDA
+296 NDPEKIRQASDA
-308 VQDAETA
+308 VIDAEAA
-315 LNNARAAV
+315 LNRAKAAV
-323 KQTQADI
+323 VSTRAEI
-330 ASCNKDLKTAQSEWT
+330 AKTNQQLNTAKSAWT
-345 KAGKSLESF
+345 EAGKNLEAF
-354 GKACDNVSKNLNK
+354 GKKCDSVSKK
-367 AGKLLSTTLTT
+367 MTAAGRTLTT
-378 PTVALGTAAIKASID
+378 VMTTPILGLGATAVKASIG
-393 FESSFTSVRK
+393 FESSFASVRK

-410 QFDQLA
+410 EFDQLA
-416 NTSKRMS
+416 ATSKRMS
-423 TEVAAGTD
+423 TEVAAGTN
-431 EINEVMAS
+431 EINEVMAA

-465 DLNAGDAATT
+465 DLSADEAATT

-553 SKALIKME
+553 SKALVKME
-561 VASATGSE
+561 VASETGGE
-569 ALDDFGKVAGMTG
+569 ALEDFGKVAGMTA
-582 QQFKALWDSDPAAAF
+582 QQFKTLWDNDPAAAF
-597 QSFIVGLSKLDD
+597 QAFIVGLSKLDD
-609 EGESAIA
+609 EGESAIKT
-616 VLDEIG
+616 LSDIG
-622 IKEIRLRD
+622 INEIRLRD
-630 TMLRA
+630 TLLRA
-635 VNATDLF
+635 TNATELF

-647 MASSAWKKNTALSEE
+647 MANAAWEENTALTNE
-662 ANKRYATT
+662 AGKRYSTT
-670 ESKLKNLKNTA
+670 ASKLTNLKNKA

-692 NPTIRSLIDG
+692 NPTIQSLIEG
-702 AEELLQKFLSMDESQ
+702 ADNLLSKFLQMDEAQ
-717 RKQIIQFAAYA
+717 RKQIIQYA
-728 AAAGP
+728 AIAAAIGP
-733 VLLVLGKITK
+733 VLLLFGKVTK
-743 GVGTVSASL
+743 GIGSISTGI
-752 GKFATEVGK
+752 GKFATAVGK
-761 AGGAQSLGGSWKGF
+761 AGGGIKGF
-775 LSILGKS
+775 LSVLGSS
-782 PAVWFAVAAAVI
+782 PAVWLAVAAATI
-794 AGTVALADYVS
+794 YATVAIADYVS
-805 GAKQAREALQGMED
+805 GAKQAREALKGMQK
-819 TAKQWKDTAAETFYG
+819 TADKWKSTAAETFYG
-834 NREGLSF
+834 SSEGLSF
-841 FGLSESDFARDQ
+841 FGMSKEDFVKDK
-853 QSAQDW
+853 QSAQEW
-859 LDGLLAIWSDGEK
+859 LDGLLAVWTDGEK

-899 KDTADKNGYTSV
+899 KETADKNGYTSV
-911 SQSLAA
+911 SEGLAA

-940 FSEKDQIRLQE
+940 LTEKEKIRLQE
-951 LIDTREAIEVKYR
+951 LIDTREAIEVKYH

-977 QKIEAEVARAQAR
+977 QKVEAEVARAQAR
-990 GKPDADT
+990 GKTDADT

-1006 AAEGMAV
+1006 AAEGMAA

-1050 EERKTAAQEYAET
+1050 EERKATAQEYAET
-1063 LSSIVMPVWNQP
+1063 LSSIVMPVWNQL

-1080 SQQMDELFTKLRE
+1080 SHQVDELFTKLRE
-1093 YSMAGESEKPALL
+1093 YSMASEREKPALL

-1119 VLTEYLSLMTQI
+1119 ALTEYLSLMTQI
-1131 QSLLDSGMSEAE
+1131 QSLLDSGMSEADI
-1143 VQTLFPDIDFS
+1143 QALFPDIDFS

-1230 VNVDAFISSYTEV
+1230 VNVDAFIASYTEV
-1243 PEGASTASLTPKG
+1243 PEGASTAALTPKG
-1256 LIAYVEKYAEVT
+1256 LVAYVEKYAEVT

-1308 VSQYAEQQDVDISGL
+1308 VSSYAQQQGVDISAL
-1323 SPEGLTAFV
+1323 SPEGLTAFI

-1355 VAKYLQAESVDL
+1355 VAKYLQAENVDL

-1373 QIEAIVSRYA
+1373 QIEAIVTRYA

-1402 EYKEAEGVSVPR
+1402 EYREAEGVSVPK

-1453 LDKLMADGKVKSW
+1453 LDKLMADGKVTFW

-1496 HILITPEITGTKEAI
+1496 HILITPEVTGTKEAI

-1520 VYQLGGTWKEALA
+1520 TDKLGVTTA
-1533 GVRPTTTMD
+1533 GIWAGIRPATTMD
-1542 MVDSGLKRIQSYQE
+1542 KIDGALGRIQSYQE
-1556 TLDYNWWDKFWASLF
+1556 TLDYNWWDKFWASVF
-1571 GASTNLGG
+1571 GASTDLGV

-1588 NANRVA
+1588 NPEIVA
-1594 ELSAY
+1594 EMSAY
-1599 VAEMVSAI
+1599 VAEVVSAI
-1607 QQGEQVPKEDLE
+1607 HQGVQVPEEDLN
-1619 NLQAIVEFL
+1619 NLQTILDFL
-1628 NGLDV
+1628 NGLD
-1633 TDTGA
+1633 TTGTGA

-1657 ETVAANLETALNTA
+1657 ETVATNLETALNTA
-1671 LQIESP
+1671 LDIHSP
-1677 SKRVK
+1677 SQRIK
-1682 PTGEYVAAG
+1682 PVGEYVSAG
-1691 VGEGMSGYD
+1691 VGEGMGGYD
-1700 FSADAQDAAS
+1700 FTSDAGALATSVETAVTSALPGDALSSFGTSAAEGLANALSSYSMSSAGAIVAS
-1710 GIESALQTALTGESL
+1710 GVRTAVST
-1725 KNAGTAAAQGLSN
+1725 N
-1738 AMTSYPMADT
+1738 
-1748 GRTLTA
+1748 LTA
-1754 NVRSAVQS
+1754 T
-1762 SLNGNTL
+1762 TL
-1769 RSAGVN
+1769 RSAGIN
-1775 VMAGLRAG
+1775 AMSGLRAG

-1794 MRTAA
+1794 MRSAA

-1820 DEVGTMVMRG
+1820 DEVGVMTMRG

-1841 QAKVIRNAS
+1841 QARIIRNAS

-1890 EQDVRSLAVEIATL
+1890 EQDIRSLAVEIATL

-1914 RLL
+1914 RMV

>member
-34 ESAFRLASAGVENF
+34 ESAFHLASAGVENF

-55 SSKLSTLQRTFQL
+55 SFKLSTLQRTFQL
-68 QQDAVGQYERALQQ
+68 QQDAVWQYERALQQ

-92 RQNDYAQRLV
+92 RQNDYAQRLM
-102 DAKDKQQLL
+102 DAKDKQQQL
-111 KTEVTSAAQAY
+111 KTEVVSAAQAY
-122 KHYEHTLGETDSATI
+122 RHYRNTLGETDSATI

-147 GEYRAAV
+147 SEYRAAV
-154 QELKKL
+154 QEVKKL

-190 AVKETSAEI
+190 AVKETAAEI
-199 DQCNRQLALSQ
+199 NQCNRQLALSR
-210 TSWKS
+210 TSWAS

-221 ASQRSIASIGKQ
+221 TSQRSIASIGKQ

-242 LAAAGVKNF
+242 LAAAGVKDF
-251 DQSAAGLTAKLTLLQ
+251 YQSAAGLTAKLTLLQ

-276 AEYEKTLAAAK
+276 AEYEKALAAAK

-315 LNNARAAV
+315 LNNARTAV

-330 ASCNKDLKTAQSEWT
+330 ASCNKELKTAQSEWT

-354 GKACDNVSKNLNK
+354 GKSCDNVGKNLNK

-378 PTVALGTAAIKASID
+378 PIVALGTAAVKSSID

-416 NTSKRMS
+416 ATSKKMS

-450 SDFTRVMIDLGNSCE
+450 SDFTRVMVDLGNSCE

-561 VASATGSE
+561 VASATGGN
-569 ALDDFGKVAGMTG
+569 ALEDFGRVAGMTA

-622 IKEIRLRD
+622 IKEVRLRD

-647 MASSAWKKNTALSEE
+647 MATSAWKKNTALSEE

-733 VLLVLGKITK
+733 VLLALGKITK
-743 GVGTVSASL
+743 GVGTVSTAF
-752 GKFATEVGK
+752 GKFATSVGK

-775 LSILGKS
+775 LTVLGKS

-834 NREGLSF
+834 NSEGLSF
-841 FGLSESDFARDQ
+841 FGLSESDFVRDQ
-853 QSAQDW
+853 QSAQGW

-882 DSFKSLT
+882 DSFKTLT
-889 DSTRTELQAL
+889 ASTRNELTAL
-899 KDTADKNGYTSV
+899 KETADKNGYTSV
-911 SQSLAA
+911 SEGLAA

-925 DAEIERLLKKRQNGF
+925 DTEIERLLKKRQNGF
-940 FSEKDQIRLQE
+940 LTEKEKIRLQE
-951 LIDTREAIEVKYR
+951 LIDTREAIEVKYH

-977 QKIEAEVARAQAR
+977 QKVEAEVARAQAR
-990 GKPDADT
+990 GKTDADT

-1006 AAEGMAV
+1006 AAEGMAA

-1028 IQLIEDETERQ
+1028 IQLIEDETERR

-1050 EERKTAAQEYAET
+1050 EERKAAAQEYAET

-1075 EIQQA
+1075 EIRQA
-1080 SQQMDELFTKLRE
+1080 SQQVDELFTKLRE
-1093 YSMAGESEKPALL
+1093 YSMVSESEKPALL

-1143 VQTLFPDIDFS
+1143 VQALFPDIDFS

-1207 FAQNPGAIT
+1207 FAANPGAIT

-1221 TGLSTGDQQ
+1221 TGLSTENQQ
-1230 VNVDAFISSYTEV
+1230 VKVDAFISSYTEI

-1308 VSQYAEQQDVDISGL
+1308 VSQYAEQQGVDISGL

-1332 MAYEEATGG
+1332 MAYEETTGG
-1341 ALTTALTPDDVTAM
+1341 ALTAALSPDDVTAM
-1355 VAKYLQAESVDL
+1355 VAKYLEAENIDL

-1402 EYKEAEGVSVPR
+1402 EYREAEGVSIPK

-1439 LELPVRLGELPDGE
+1439 LELPVRLGELPAGE
-1453 LDKLMADGKVKSW
+1453 LDKLMADGKVKFW

-1496 HILITPEITGTKEAI
+1496 HILVTPEITGTKEAI

-1520 VYQLGGTWKEALA
+1520 TDKLGVTMAGMWA
-1533 GVRPTTTMD
+1533 GVMPTTTMD
-1542 MVDSGLKRIQSYQE
+1542 MVDSALSRIQSYQE
-1556 TLDYNWWDKFWASLF
+1556 TLDYNAWDKFWASVF
-1571 GASTNLGG
+1571 GASTDLGV

-1588 NANRVA
+1588 NPEIVA
-1594 ELSAY
+1594 EMSAY
-1599 VAEMVSAI
+1599 VAEVVSAI
-1607 QQGEQVPKEDLE
+1607 HQGVQVPEEDLN
-1619 NLQAIVEFL
+1619 NLQTILDFL
-1628 NGLDV
+1628 NGLDT

-1657 ETVAANLETALNTA
+1657 ETVATNLETALNTA
-1671 LQIESP
+1671 LDIHSP
-1677 SKRVK
+1677 SQRIK
-1682 PTGEYVAAG
+1682 PVGEYVSAG

-1700 FSADAQDAAS
+1700 FTSDAGALAAS
-1710 GIESALQTALTGESL
+1710 VETAVTSALPGDALSSFGTSAAEGLASALSSYSMSSAGASVASGVRTAVSTNL
-1725 KNAGTAAAQGLSN
+1725 
-1738 AMTSYPMADT
+1738 MAT
-1748 GRTLTA
+1748 
-1754 NVRSAVQS
+1754 
-1762 SLNGNTL
+1762 TL

-1775 VMAGLRAG
+1775 VMSGLRAG

-1794 MRTAA
+1794 MRSAA

-1841 QAKVIRNAS
+1841 QARVIRNAS

-1865 SSDNRKTYNNNVSST
+1865 SSDNRRTYNNNVSST
-1880 IQVQQMVVRD
+1880 IQVQQMMVRD
-1890 EQDVRSLAVEIATL
+1890 EQDVRSLSVEIATL

-1914 RLL
+1914 RMA